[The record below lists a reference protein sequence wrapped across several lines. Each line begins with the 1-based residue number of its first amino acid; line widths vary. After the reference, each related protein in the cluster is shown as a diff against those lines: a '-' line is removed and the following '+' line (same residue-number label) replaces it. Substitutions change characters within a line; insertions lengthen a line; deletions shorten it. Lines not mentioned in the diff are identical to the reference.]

1 MDYESLIG
9 SVSHNDSTIKQ
20 LNNQRFNNMKHLG
33 IIIATI
39 ALVAI
44 GLLAFASP
52 SKTPDNPQT
61 PKNNY
66 ETMWKKV
73 KENLEKDLPE
83 SAEKELDAIEK
94 QATKDKNQI
103 QLLKTYLYRQ
113 NIFQRTIEEDPD
125 QHFIQYIETKVGQL
139 DEVCDALLHEEI
151 AAAYANYL
159 SGNEWRISEN
169 LPIDGA
175 DLSKVE
181 MKYWDKESFKTRI
194 NQHYAEAL
202 KPVEALKKAKTED
215 FMVLYENTNNNKE
228 YIEYE
233 ATLFEFMFHRVAKH
247 YQEEADANDAEGD
260 TEKWWLPAKDFVK
273 VDLGDFDNPLIKC
286 LKIYQELITYN
297 LKNENEDVLI
307 YNDFKRLEFVNN
319 TLGILLHYTQYQ
331 AAMEDLKA
339 QHKDNPLS
347 TEITFSIAQNMVG
360 QLENNSE
367 DSTYFD
373 NYKKAKAMC
382 EEAIAKFPKSKGA
395 KNCENLIKRIEEPQI
410 DITLNKVQLPNEA
423 IPAVLEYKNTTAPY
437 YRIVKVSEKE
447 LSKLNNMQKE
457 DLLKELD
464 KKLPVAEQELTL
476 AAETDYRSHSTLIAL
491 PALEEGIYYLTATT
505 KQGIKSENKTLVLNF
520 QVSNLGYIADQKD
533 EKMTVVTVDRKT
545 GKTVEG
551 VTVEL
556 FRREWDYKARE
567 HKTIILTTLKSD
579 KNGRVVLDGKVGTYN
594 SFGINLRK
602 GDDNLLSGNQFRLD
616 ERYRNNNEIYETKLF
631 TDRAIYRPGQTVY
644 FQGITTRRQG
654 EDLSLVNNYSE
665 KVSFR
670 DANWQEITSA
680 NFTTDE
686 YGSFSGSFVI
696 PTDRL
701 NGVFHLNANRGSV
714 TIRVEEYKRPT
725 FEVNFERP
733 KEQYKLN
740 QEVTVRGD
748 VKAYAGFGLDDV
760 EYTYRVIR
768 KTSFPWRCWWWYPY
782 VEDEQITHGKA
793 RTDENGKFAVTF
805 NLKPSKTIA
814 PEKQPMFTYEIE
826 VTATSKQGETHADTY
841 SIRAGYNEI
850 AISTDLPRT
859 IEKSDIGKYQITV
872 SNLSWQP
879 AKSRISRKIYRYKDA
894 AKINYFEANHFFKS
908 YDFDRDVQAIDRQ
921 ILTDEELAR
930 LFPAWSFYD
939 KQSKTLVDEAEIMVD
954 DKAKFYE
961 GKALEPGKYVVELTS
976 LDDPLAKISEQF
988 TVFENDSK
996 KLPFTTMEWA
1006 HQDKSTAKPGE
1017 EIQLSIGTSAK
1028 DVDVWVQLLHGD
1040 EIRMDKKINVSN
1052 GVQTLSYK
1060 VTEGDRGGLC
1070 WRYAFVKENS
1080 YNTDRLSVSVP
1091 FDNYDLN
1098 VKLATMRDKLSPGA
1112 EETWEVTVRDYKDK
1126 PLEAGLLA
1134 GMYDASLDE
1143 FERNHWWFSM
1153 SPSGVSG
1160 RSFGTDGHGFT
1171 SSNTGL
1177 EYFYFAELFNFSLP
1191 SDAPFFDFGYGFG
1204 ARRYRKGGRVLY
1216 DYVEESVPMMAGAVL
1231 EKSSN
1236 SVDYEIPL
1244 VAQNA
1249 ADEESIEIFRRVVFD
1264 ESDDNREASK
1274 EPTEP
1279 TLRENFNETAF
1290 FFPQLR
1296 TNADGSATFSFTMP
1310 DALTRWRLMLL
1321 AYTKDRKTG
1330 SKDYTFTSSKPVM
1343 IMADMPRYMYDN
1355 DELWFVANV
1364 INTGDEPVT
1373 PKAKLEIFDAATM
1386 QPVNLIVNAGP
1397 STGSGASTTQMETI
1411 QPGRSKEVR
1420 WKVKGQ
1426 YDLELL
1432 AFRFTAY
1439 AGEFSDAEQHL
1450 LPVLSSE
1457 IFMTQTLPITVKAET
1472 EQVFDF
1478 EAIANPDSH
1487 ERDYSLTLNFSTN
1500 PVWYAVQALPY
1511 LANVS
1516 TDRAETA
1523 FYVFYANTLSS
1534 YIADNIPNLLAYIKK
1549 WQIETPDALLS
1560 QLEKDQDLK
1569 AIMLQETP
1577 WVLEAK
1583 SETEQRSRIANLFE
1597 INTLRG
1603 QQTRA
1608 LQLISQK
1615 QKYNGGWPWMDGMP
1629 ESPYITTYILTGF
1642 GKLQKMGAWSSLSQ
1656 ADQNTAQS
1664 ICDKAVRFLE
1674 YEVAETY
1681 RNMKRYSK
1689 GKDWPIGSTTLAELY
1704 ALSFFKEQNSDKDFA
1719 TAKKYYLG
1727 SLDKE
1732 WTSFNYNQRSKAAVL
1747 LYRTGNEKTAKLMI
1761 QSFKE
1766 TAQKN
1771 EQIGMYWPKKY
1782 FSFESHIATHANI
1795 MAAFAE
1801 IDQNQE
1807 MIDELRVW
1815 LLTQKQTNKW
1825 ENSASTADAIYAL
1838 LMRGSDWFE
1847 EGKEVTLRFGNTPIS
1862 TEGGV
1867 AGTGFIQRRWNANE
1881 VTSEMRQLTVNNPTN
1896 HLVWGGLFRQYF
1908 VPIDEVKSDES
1919 GFTIKRELFVEKI
1932 DDKGKKLVPVGTA
1945 LRQAQGPAGAADV
1958 EPVETPLKVGDKLTV
1973 KITFTNQQDM
1983 SFVFVKDLRAAGFE
1997 PIEQISR
2004 YEYND
2009 RMSYYQSNTDTDMEF
2024 FIEFLH
2030 KGTHQL
2036 EYSMFV
2042 TKEGYLNNGYALIQC
2057 QYAPEFSA
2065 YSDGMKVKVGE

>member
-1 MDYESLIG
+1 
-9 SVSHNDSTIKQ
+9 
-20 LNNQRFNNMKHLG
+20 MKRTT
-33 IIIATI
+33 IIIATV

-44 GLLAFASP
+44 GLLAFATP
-52 SKTPDNPQT
+52 DKAPDNPKT

-73 KENLEKDLPE
+73 KENLEKNLPE
-83 SAEKELDAIEK
+83 SAEKELVAIEQ
-94 QATKDKNQI
+94 QASKDNNPT
-103 QLLKTYLYRQ
+103 QLLKTWLYRQ
-113 NIFQRTIEEDPD
+113 NIMRFTVEEDP
-125 QHFIQYIETKVGQL
+125 QQAFIQYIEEKVGQF
-139 DEVCDALLHEEI
+139 DEVHNALLHEEI
-151 AAAYANYL
+151 AKAYADYL
-159 SGNEWRISEN
+159 SDNEWRIREN
-169 LPIDGA
+169 LPIDG
-175 DLSKVE
+175 DISKVE

-194 NQHYAEAL
+194 NQHYDEAL

-215 FMVLYENTNNNKE
+215 FMVLYENKNNNE
-228 YIEYE
+228 DYINYE
-233 ATLFEFMFHRVAKH
+233 ASLFEFMFHRVAKY
-247 YQEEADANDAEGD
+247 YQEQANADDAEGD

-273 VDLGDFDNPLIKC
+273 ADLGDFDNPLVKC
-286 LKIYQELITYN
+286 LKIYQELIAYN
-297 LKNENEDVLI
+297 LKEKNEDVLI
-307 YNDFKRLEFVNN
+307 YNDFKRFEFVNN

-331 AAMEDLKA
+331 AAMENLKM

-347 TEITFSIAQNMVG
+347 AEITALMAQNLMN
-360 QLENNSE
+360 QYENNEE

-373 NYKKAKAMC
+373 NNKKAKTMC

-395 KNCENLIKRIEEPQI
+395 KNCENLVKRIKEPQI
-410 DITLNKVQLPNEA
+410 DLTLNKVQLPNEA

-457 DLLKELD
+457 DLLKELE
-464 KKLPVAEQELTL
+464 KKLPVTEQELIL
-476 AAETDYRSHSTLIAL
+476 ATETDYRNHSTLVAL

-505 KQGIKSENKTLVLNF
+505 KQGIKSEDKTLVLNF
-520 QVSNLGYIADQKD
+520 QVSNLGYIVDQKD

-567 HKTIILTTLKSD
+567 HKTIILSTFKSD
-579 KNGRVVLDGKVGTYN
+579 KNGRVVLDGKVGGNN

-602 GDDNLLSGNQFRLD
+602 DNDNLLSENYFRLN
-616 ERYRNNNEIYETKLF
+616 ERYKNNNEVYETKLF

-680 NFTTDE
+680 NFSTDE

-725 FEVNFERP
+725 FEVTFEQP

-760 EYTYRVIR
+760 EYTYRVVR
-768 KTSFPWRCWWWYPY
+768 KTSFPWRCWWWWYP
-782 VEDEQITHGKA
+782 VVDDEQITHGKA

-879 AKSRISRKIYRYKDA
+879 AKSRISRKIYRYDDK
-894 AKINYFEANHFFKS
+894 AKVNYFEAMQHS
-908 YDFDRDVQAIDRQ
+908 ETLDRQ
-921 ILTDEELAR
+921 LHSDEQLNK
-930 LFPAWSFYD
+930 LFPEYSFYD
-939 KQSKTLVDEAEIMVD
+939 KRTKTLVDEAEIMVN
-954 DKAKFYE
+954 DKAKFLE
-961 GKALEPGKYVVELTS
+961 GKTLEPGEYVVELKS
-976 LDDPLAKISEQF
+976 LDDPLAVTTEEF
-988 TVFENDSK
+988 TLYENEAK
-996 KLPFTTMEWA
+996 KMPYTAMVWSDV
-1006 HQDKSTAKPGE
+1006 DKSTAHPGD
-1017 EIQLSIGTSAK
+1017 EIKFSIGSSAK
-1028 DVDVWVQLLHGD
+1028 DVDIWVQLLHGD
-1040 EIRMDKKINVSN
+1040 EIRMDKKITVSN
-1052 GVQTLSYK
+1052 AAQNFTYK
-1060 VTEGDRGGLC
+1060 VTEGDRGGLNF
-1070 WRYAFVKENS
+1070 RYVLVKENAFRTMD
-1080 YNTDRLSVSVP
+1080 NHISVP
-1091 FDNYDLN
+1091 FDNYDLD
-1098 VKLATMRDKLSPGA
+1098 VKLATVRDKLNPGA
-1112 EETWEVTVRDYKDK
+1112 EETWEVTVSDYKNK
-1126 PLEAGLLA
+1126 PLEAALLA

-1143 FERNHWWFSM
+1143 FARNYWSFSM
-1153 SPSGVSG
+1153 SPWGT
-1160 RSFGTDGHGFT
+1160 RSFRFSTCAHDFT
-1171 SSNTGL
+1171 SSNTGID
-1177 EYFYFAELFNFSLP
+1177 YFTFIELFNFSLP

-1204 ARRYRKGGRVLY
+1204 ARRSKGGKIIGSSHRILY
-1216 DYVEESVPMMAGAVL
+1216 DEMVL

-1249 ADEESIEIFRRVVFD
+1249 ADEEMAEIMLREVFD
-1264 ESDDNREASK
+1264 ESEDGKETSK
-1274 EPTEP
+1274 EPSEP

-1310 DALTRWRLMLL
+1310 DALTRWRLMLM

-1373 PKAKLEIFDAATM
+1373 PKAKLEIFDAGTM
-1386 QPVNLIVNAGP
+1386 QPVNLIVSNATIP
-1397 STGSGASTTQMETI
+1397 METI

-1426 YDLELL
+1426 YDLSLL

-1439 AGEFSDAEQHL
+1439 AGQFSDAEQHL

-1472 EQVFDF
+1472 EKTFDF

-1516 TDRAETA
+1516 TNRAETA

-1534 YIADNIPNLLAYIKK
+1534 YIADHIPNLLNYIKK

-1583 SETEQRSRIANLFE
+1583 SETEQRSRIATLFE
-1597 INTLRG
+1597 VNTLRN
-1603 QQTRA
+1603 QQTNA
-1608 LQLISQK
+1608 LKLIAQK

-1629 ESPYITTYILTGF
+1629 ESPYISTYILSGF

-1664 ICDKAVRFLE
+1664 ICDKAVRYLE

-1681 RNMKRYSK
+1681 RKMKRYSK
-1689 GKDWPIGSTTLAELY
+1689 GKDWPIGSSTLNELY

-1732 WTSFNYNQRSKAAVL
+1732 WTSFNFNDRSKGALV
-1747 LYRTGNEKTAKLMI
+1747 LYRNGNEKTAKLMI

-1766 TAQKN
+1766 CAQKN

-1838 LMRGSDWFE
+1838 LMRGSNWFE

-1881 VTSEMRQLTVNNPTN
+1881 VTQEMRQLTVNNPTN

-1919 GFTIKRELFVEKI
+1919 GFTIKRELFVETVT
-1932 DDKGKKLVPVGTA
+1932 DKGKVLVPAEKRT
-1945 LRQAQGPAGAADV
+1945 
-1958 EPVETPLKVGDKLTV
+1958 LKVGDKLTV
-1973 KITFTNQQDM
+1973 KITFTSQQDM

-2009 RMSYYQSNTDTDMEF
+2009 RMSYYQSNTDTDMQF
-2024 FIEFLH
+2024 FIEHLP

-2042 TKEGYLNNGYALIQC
+2042 TKEGHLNNGYALIQC

-2065 YSDGMKVKVGE
+2065 YSDGMRVKVGK

>member
-1 MDYESLIG
+1 
-9 SVSHNDSTIKQ
+9 
-20 LNNQRFNNMKHLG
+20 MKRSG
-33 IIIATI
+33 IIIATV

-44 GLLAFASP
+44 GLLAFATP
-52 SKTPDNPQT
+52 NNNPDNPKT

-73 KENLEKDLPE
+73 KENLEKNLPE
-83 SAEKELDAIEK
+83 SAEKELVAIEE
-94 QATKDKNQI
+94 QASKDKNPT
-103 QLLKTYLYRQ
+103 QLLKTWLYRQ
-113 NIFQRTIEEDPD
+113 NIMQFTVEEDPD
-125 QHFIQYIETKVGQL
+125 QTFIQYIEEKVGQL
-139 DEVCDALLHEEI
+139 DVVHDALLHEEI
-151 AAAYANYL
+151 AKAYAAYLDN
-159 SGNEWRISEN
+159 NEWRISEN
-169 LPIDGA
+169 LPIDG
-175 DLSKVE
+175 DISKVE

-194 NQHYAEAL
+194 NQYYAEAL

-215 FMVLYENTNNNKE
+215 FMALYENKNNNE
-228 YIEYE
+228 QYIEYE
-233 ATLFEFMFHRVAKH
+233 ASLFEFMFHRVANY
-247 YQEEADANDAEGD
+247 YQDEANADDVEGETDA
-260 TEKWWLPAKDFVK
+260 WWLPAKDFVK
-273 VDLGDFDNPLIKC
+273 TNLGITDNPLIKC
-286 LKIYQELITYN
+286 LKIYQDLIAYN
-297 LKNENEDVLI
+297 LKNSNEDVLI
-307 YNDFKRLEFVNN
+307 YNDFKRFGFVNF
-319 TLGILLHYTQYQ
+319 ILKNDEQYQ

-347 TEITFSIAQNMVG
+347 AEITALIARNLMN
-360 QLENNSE
+360 QLENNVE

-382 EEAIAKFPKSKGA
+382 EEAITKFPKSQGA
-395 KNCENLIKRIEEPQI
+395 KNCENLVKRIEEPQI
-410 DITLNKVQLPNEA
+410 DLTLNKVQLPNEA

-437 YRIVKVSEKE
+437 YRIVKVNEKE

-457 DLLKELD
+457 DLLKELN
-464 KKLPVAEQELTL
+464 KKMPVAEQELILPT
-476 AAETDYRSHSTLIAL
+476 ETDYRSHSTLIAL
-491 PALEEGIYYLTATT
+491 PALEEGIYYLTTTT
-505 KQGIKSENKTLVLNF
+505 KQGIKSEDKTLVLNF
-520 QVSNLGYIADQKD
+520 QVSNLGYIVDQKD
-533 EKMTVVTVDRKT
+533 EKMTVVTVDRKS

-567 HKTIILTTLKSD
+567 HKTIILSTFKSD
-579 KNGRVVLDGKVGTYN
+579 KNGRIVLDGKVGTYN

-602 GDDNLLSGNQFRLD
+602 GDDILLS
-616 ERYRNNNEIYETKLF
+616 ERYFHLNERYKDNSEIYETKLF

-644 FQGITTRRQG
+644 FQGIVTRKQG
-654 EDLSLVNNYSE
+654 EDVSLASNFSE

-670 DANWQEITSA
+670 DANWQEISSA
-680 NFTTDE
+680 NFSTDE

-701 NGVFHLNANRGSV
+701 NGVFHLNANRGST

-725 FEVNFERP
+725 FEVTFEQP
-733 KEQYKLN
+733 KEQYKLS
-740 QEVTVRGD
+740 QEVTVHGD

-760 EYTYRVIR
+760 EYTYRVVR
-768 KTSFPWRCWWWYPY
+768 KTSFPWRCWWWWYP
-782 VEDEQITHGKA
+782 VVDDEQITHGKA
-793 RTDENGKFAVTF
+793 RTDENGKFAITF

-859 IEKSDIGKYQITV
+859 IEKSDLGKYQITV

-879 AKSRISRKIYRYKDA
+879 AKSRISRKIYRYDDK
-894 AKINYFEANHFFKS
+894 AKINYFEAMQHLE
-908 YDFDRDVQAIDRQ
+908 VLDRQ
-921 ILTDEELAR
+921 LHSDEQLSK
-930 LFPAWSFYD
+930 LFPEYSFYD
-939 KQSKTLVDEAEIMVD
+939 KRNKTLVDEAIIMVD
-954 DKAKFYE
+954 DKAKLLE
-961 GKALEPGKYVVELTS
+961 SKTLEPGEYVVEMKS
-976 LDDPLAKISEQF
+976 LDDPLAVTTEEF
-988 TVFENDSK
+988 TLYENEAK
-996 KLPFTTMEWA
+996 KMPYTSMVWSDV
-1006 HQDKSTAKPGE
+1006 DKSTAHPSD
-1017 EIQLSIGTSAK
+1017 EIKFSIGSSAK
-1028 DVDVWVQLLHGD
+1028 DVDIWVQLLHGD
-1040 EIRMDKKINVSN
+1040 EIRFDKKITVSN
-1052 GVQTLSYK
+1052 AVQTFTYK
-1060 VTEGDRGGLC
+1060 VTEGDRGSLNF
-1070 WRYAFVKENS
+1070 RYVLVKENAFR
-1080 YNTDRLSVSVP
+1080 TWDDHISVP
-1091 FDNYDLN
+1091 FDNYDLD
-1098 VKLATMRDKLSPGA
+1098 VKLATVRDKLSPGA
-1112 EETWEVTVRDYKDK
+1112 EETWEVTVSDYKKK
-1126 PLEAGLLA
+1126 PLEAALLA

-1143 FERNHWWFSM
+1143 FTRNYWSFSM
-1153 SPSGVSG
+1153 SPWGP
-1160 RSFGTDGHGFT
+1160 RSFRFSTCAHDFT
-1171 SSNTGL
+1171 SSNTSL

-1204 ARRYRKGGRVLY
+1204 GRRYRKSGRVLY
-1216 DYVEESVPMMAGAVL
+1216 DYVEESAPMMTGAVL

-1236 SVDYEIPL
+1236 AVDYEIPL

-1249 ADEESIEIFRRVVFD
+1249 ADEEMVEIKKQEGSYPY
-1264 ESDDNREASK
+1264 ESGGQNEK
-1274 EPTEP
+1274 TEEPVEP

-1310 DALTRWRLMLL
+1310 DALTRWRLMLM

-1364 INTGDEPVT
+1364 INTGDEPVAPT
-1373 PKAKLEIFDAATM
+1373 AKLEIFDAGTM
-1386 QPVNLIVNAGP
+1386 QPINMIVSNATIP
-1397 STGSGASTTQMETI
+1397 METI

-1426 YDLELL
+1426 YDLSLL

-1439 AGEFSDAEQHL
+1439 AGQFSDAEQHL

-1472 EQVFDF
+1472 EKTFDF

-1534 YIADNIPNLLAYIKK
+1534 YIADHIPNLLNYIKK

-1583 SETEQRSRIANLFE
+1583 SETEQRSRIATLFE
-1597 INTLRG
+1597 VNTLRN
-1603 QQTRA
+1603 QQTNA
-1608 LQLISQK
+1608 LKLIAQK

-1629 ESPYITTYILTGF
+1629 ESPYISTYILSGF

-1664 ICDKAVRFLE
+1664 ICDKAVRYLE

-1681 RNMKRYSK
+1681 RYMKAHSK
-1689 GKDWPIGSTTLAELY
+1689 GKDWPIGSSTLNELY
-1704 ALSFFKEQNSDKDFA
+1704 ALSFFKERNSDKDFA

-1732 WTSFNYNQRSKAAVL
+1732 WTSFDFNQRSKGALV
-1747 LYRTGNEKTAKLMI
+1747 LYRNGNEKTAKLMI

-1801 IDQNQE
+1801 IDQDQE

-1838 LMRGSDWFE
+1838 LMRGSDWFV

-1881 VTSEMRQLTVNNPTN
+1881 VTEDMRQLTVNNPTN

-1919 GFTIKRELFVEKI
+1919 GFTIKRELFVETVT
-1932 DDKGKKLVPVGTA
+1932 DKGKKLVPVEK
-1945 LRQAQGPAGAADV
+1945 QA
-1958 EPVETPLKVGDKLTV
+1958 LKVGDKLTV
-1973 KITFTNQQDM
+1973 KITFTSQQDM

-2004 YEYND
+2004 HEYND

-2024 FIEFLH
+2024 FIEFLP

-2065 YSDGMKVKVGE
+2065 YSDGMRVRVGE

>member
-1 MDYESLIG
+1 
-9 SVSHNDSTIKQ
+9 
-20 LNNQRFNNMKHLG
+20 MKRTG

-39 ALVAI
+39 ILVAV
-44 GLLAFASP
+44 GVLAFAMP
-52 SKTPDNPQT
+52 NRNPVNPNTPDNPKT
-61 PKNNY
+61 PKNDY

-83 SAEKELDAIEK
+83 SAEKELNAIEEK
-94 QATKDKNQI
+94 ASKDKNQT
-103 QLLKTYLYRQ
+103 QMLKTWLYRQ
-113 NIFQRTIEEDPD
+113 NIMQFTVEEDP
-125 QHFIQYIETKVGQL
+125 QQAFIQYAETKVGQL
-139 DEVCDALLHEEI
+139 DEVHDALLHEEI
-151 AAAYANYL
+151 AKAYANYL
-159 SGNEWRISEN
+159 ESNEWRINEN
-169 LPIDGA
+169 LPIDG

-181 MKYWDKESFKTRI
+181 MKYWDKESFRTCI
-194 NQHYAEAL
+194 NQHYDEAL

-215 FMVLYENTNNNKE
+215 FMVLYENKHNNEE

-233 ATLFEFMFHRVAKH
+233 ASLFEFMFHRVANY
-247 YQEEADANDAEGD
+247 YQEQADADDVEGETDA
-260 TEKWWLPAKDFVK
+260 WWLSAKDFVK
-273 VDLGDFDNPLIKC
+273 VDLGESDNPLTKC
-286 LKIYQELITYN
+286 LKIYQDLIAYN
-297 LKNENEDVLI
+297 LKNKNEDVLI
-307 YNDFKRLEFVNN
+307 YNDFKRFGFVN
-319 TLGILLHYTQYQ
+319 GILQKDAQYQ

-339 QHKDNPLS
+339 QHRDNPLS
-347 TEITFSIAQNMVG
+347 AEITSLIARNMMN
-360 QLENNSE
+360 QYENNSS

-382 EEAIAKFPKSKGA
+382 EEAIAKFPKSTGA
-395 KNCENLIKRIEEPQI
+395 KNCQNLIKRIEEPQI
-410 DITLNKVQLPNEA
+410 DLSLNQVQLPKEA
-423 IPAVLEYKNTTAPY
+423 IPAVLEYRNTTAPY

-447 LSKLNNMQKE
+447 LKKLKDMRKE
-457 DLLKELD
+457 DLLKELN
-464 KKLPVAEQELTL
+464 KMSAVAEHEFSLP
-476 AAETDYRSHSTLIAL
+476 AETDYRQHSTLIAL
-491 PALEEGIYYLTATT
+491 PALERGIYFLIATT
-505 KQGIKSENKTLVLNF
+505 ERGIKSEEKTLLLSF
-520 QVSNLGYIADQKD
+520 QVSNLGFITDTKD
-533 EKMTVVTVDRKT
+533 DKMTVVTVDRKT

-551 VTVEL
+551 VTVEVY
-556 FRREWDYKARE
+556 RREWDYKARE
-567 HKTIILTTLKSD
+567 YKTTILATPKTD
-579 KNGRVVLDGKVGTYN
+579 RNGRAEVSNTGDN
-594 SFGINLRK
+594 SFNINLRK
-602 GDDNLLSGNQFRLD
+602 GDDNLLSNNYFRLY
-616 ERYRNNNEIYETKLF
+616 ERYKNNSETYRTQLF

-644 FQGITTRRQG
+644 FQGIVTRRQG
-654 EDLSLVNNYSE
+654 EDLSLVHGYLE

-670 DANWQEITSA
+670 DANWQEISSA
-680 NFTTDE
+680 DFKTDE

-701 NGVFHLNANRGSV
+701 NGVFHLNAKQGNT

-725 FEVNFERP
+725 FEVTFERP

-760 EYTYRVIR
+760 EYSYRVIR
-768 KTSFPWRCWWWYPY
+768 KTSFPWRCWWWWYPT
-782 VEDEQITHGKA
+782 VEDEQITYGKA

-805 NLKPSKTIA
+805 NLKPSLTIA
-814 PEKQPMFTYEIE
+814 PEKQPVFTYEIE

-850 AISTDLPRT
+850 AISTDVPSEV
-859 IEKSDIGKYQITV
+859 EKSDIGKYQISV

-879 AKSRISRKIYRYKDA
+879 AKSRILRKIYRYENA
-894 AKINYFEANHFFKS
+894 AKINYFEAIGHKEKL
-908 YDFDRDVQAIDRQ
+908 DRQ
-921 ILTDEELAR
+921 LLSDEEMER
-930 LFPAWSFYD
+930 LFPEYSFYD
-939 KQSKTLVDEAEIMVD
+939 KSQVPEPAVPENSRRVEGPARLVDESEIMVD

-961 GKALEPGKYVVELTS
+961 SKALEPGKYVVELTS
-976 LDDPLAKISEQF
+976 LDDPLAKVSQQF
-988 TVFENDSK
+988 TVFENGSK

-1006 HQDKSTAKPGE
+1006 HQDKSTAHPGD
-1017 EIQLSIGTSAK
+1017 EIQLSLGSSAK
-1028 DVDVWVQLLHGD
+1028 DVDIWVQLLHGD
-1040 EIRMDKKINVSN
+1040 EVRMDKKITVSN
-1052 GVQTLSYK
+1052 NVQTLSYK
-1060 VTEGDRGGLC
+1060 VIENDRGGLS

-1080 YNTDRLSVSVP
+1080 FNTDHLGVSVP
-1091 FDNYDLN
+1091 FDNYDLD
-1098 VKLATMRDKLSPGA
+1098 VKLATVRDKLSPGA
-1112 EETWEVTVRDYKDK
+1112 EETWEVTVSDYKKK
-1126 PLEAGLLA
+1126 PLEAALLA

-1143 FERNHWWFSM
+1143 FARNSWWFNM
-1153 SPSGVSG
+1153 SPSGVSANG
-1160 RSFGTDGHGFT
+1160 FGTDGHGFT

-1191 SDAPFFDFGYGFG
+1191 SDAPFFDFGYGYHG
-1204 ARRYRKGGRVLY
+1204 RRYSKGGRVLY
-1216 DYVEESVPMMAGAVL
+1216 DEMAMEEAAMPRMSGAVL
-1231 EKSSN
+1231 QKN
-1236 SVDYEIPL
+1236 SVAAND
-1244 VAQNA
+1244 
-1249 ADEESIEIFRRVVFD
+1249 ADESAEAEEMVEIAKQEAPIETGGAES
-1264 ESDDNREASK
+1264 SK
-1274 EPTEP
+1274 EPAEP

-1296 TNADGSATFSFTMP
+1296 TNNDGSATFSFTMP
-1310 DALTRWRLMLL
+1310 DALTRWRLMLM

-1330 SKDYTFTSSKPVM
+1330 SKEYTFTSSKPVM

-1373 PKAKLEIFDAATM
+1373 PKAKLEIFDAASM
-1386 QPVNLIVNAGP
+1386 QPVNIIVTNGP
-1397 STGSGASTTQMETI
+1397 STGSGTYTIPMETI
-1411 QPGRSKEVR
+1411 LPGRSKEVR
-1420 WKVKGQ
+1420 WKVKAK

-1439 AGEFSDAEQHL
+1439 AGQFSDAEQHL

-1472 EQVFDF
+1472 EQTFDF

-1511 LANVS
+1511 LANIS

-1534 YIADNIPNLLAYIKK
+1534 YIADHIPNLLNYIKK

-1583 SETEQRSRIANLFE
+1583 SETEQRSRIATLFE
-1597 INTLRG
+1597 VNTMRG

-1608 LQLISQK
+1608 LNLISQK
-1615 QKYNGGWPWMDGMP
+1615 QKYNGGWSWMDGMP
-1629 ESPYITTYILTGF
+1629 ESAYITTYILSGF
-1642 GKLQKMGAWSSLSQ
+1642 GKLQKMGAWSSLSK

-1664 ICDKAVRFLE
+1664 ICEKAVRFIE
-1674 YEVAETY
+1674 YDVAETY
-1681 RNMKRYSK
+1681 RYMKKYSK
-1689 GKDWPIGSTTLAELY
+1689 GKDWPIGASTLNELY

-1719 TAKKYYLG
+1719 KAKDYYLK
-1727 SLDKE
+1727 SLAKD
-1732 WTSFNYNQRSKAAVL
+1732 WTSFNFNERSKGASV
-1747 LYRTGNEKTAKLMI
+1747 LYRNGNEKTAKLMI

-1766 TAQKN
+1766 CAQKN

-1807 MIDELRVW
+1807 MIDQLRVW

-1825 ENSASTADAIYAL
+1825 ENSASTTDAIYAL
-1838 LMRGSDWFE
+1838 LMRGSDWFA

-1881 VTSEMRQLTVNNPTN
+1881 VTQDMRQLTVNNPTP

-1919 GFTIKRELFVEKI
+1919 GFTIKRELFVETVT
-1932 DDKGKKLVPVGTA
+1932 DKGKKLVPVEK
-1945 LRQAQGPAGAADV
+1945 QA
-1958 EPVETPLKVGDKLTV
+1958 LKVGDKLTV
-1973 KITFTNQQDM
+1973 KITFTSQQDM

-1997 PIEQISR
+1997 PIEQVSH

-2024 FIEFLH
+2024 FIEKLP

-2065 YSDGMKVKVGE
+2065 YSDGMRVKVGE

>member
-1 MDYESLIG
+1 
-9 SVSHNDSTIKQ
+9 
-20 LNNQRFNNMKHLG
+20 MKRTT
-33 IIIATI
+33 IIIATV

-44 GLLAFASP
+44 GLLAFATP
-52 SKTPDNPQT
+52 DKTPDNPKT

-73 KENLEKDLPE
+73 KENLEKNLPE
-83 SAEKELDAIEK
+83 SAEKELVAIEQ
-94 QATKDKNQI
+94 QASKDNNPT
-103 QLLKTYLYRQ
+103 QLLKTWLYRQ
-113 NIFQRTIEEDPD
+113 NIMRFTVEEDP
-125 QHFIQYIETKVGQL
+125 QQAFIQYIEEKVGQF
-139 DEVCDALLHEEI
+139 DEVHNALLHEEI
-151 AAAYANYL
+151 AKAYADYL
-159 SGNEWRISEN
+159 SDNEWRIREN
-169 LPIDGA
+169 LPIDG
-175 DLSKVE
+175 DISKVE

-194 NQHYAEAL
+194 NQHYDEAL

-215 FMVLYENTNNNKE
+215 FMVLYENKNNNE
-228 YIEYE
+228 DYINYE
-233 ATLFEFMFHRVAKH
+233 ASLFEFMFHRVAKY
-247 YQEEADANDAEGD
+247 YQEQANADDAEGD

-273 VDLGDFDNPLIKC
+273 ADLGDFDNPLVKC
-286 LKIYQELITYN
+286 LKIYQELIAYN
-297 LKNENEDVLI
+297 LKEKNEDVLI
-307 YNDFKRLEFVNN
+307 YNDFKRFEFVNN

-331 AAMEDLKA
+331 AAMENLKM

-347 TEITFSIAQNMVG
+347 AEITALMAQNLMN
-360 QLENNSE
+360 QYENNEE

-373 NYKKAKAMC
+373 NNKKAKTMC

-395 KNCENLIKRIEEPQI
+395 KNCENLVKRIKEPQI
-410 DITLNKVQLPNEA
+410 DLTLNKVQLPNEA

-457 DLLKELD
+457 DLLKELE
-464 KKLPVAEQELTL
+464 KKLPVTEQELIL
-476 AAETDYRSHSTLIAL
+476 ATETDYRNHSTLVAL

-505 KQGIKSENKTLVLNF
+505 KQGIKSEDKTLVLNF
-520 QVSNLGYIADQKD
+520 QVSNLGYIVDQKD

-567 HKTIILTTLKSD
+567 HKTIILSTFKSD
-579 KNGRVVLDGKVGTYN
+579 KNGRAVLDGKVGSNN

-602 GDDNLLSGNQFRLD
+602 EDDNLLSERHFRLN
-616 ERYRNNNEIYETKLF
+616 EQYKNNNEVYETKLF

-680 NFTTDE
+680 NFSTDE

-725 FEVNFERP
+725 FEVTFEQP

-760 EYTYRVIR
+760 EYTYRVVR
-768 KTSFPWRCWWWYPY
+768 KTSFPWRCWWWWYP
-782 VEDEQITHGKA
+782 VVDDEQITHGKA

-879 AKSRISRKIYRYKDA
+879 AKSRISRKIYRYDDK
-894 AKINYFEANHFFKS
+894 AKVNYFEAMQHS
-908 YDFDRDVQAIDRQ
+908 ETLDRQ
-921 ILTDEELAR
+921 LHSDEQLNK
-930 LFPAWSFYD
+930 LFPEYSFYD
-939 KQSKTLVDEAEIMVD
+939 KRTKTLVDEAEIMVN
-954 DKAKFYE
+954 DKAKFLE
-961 GKALEPGKYVVELTS
+961 GKTLEPGEYVVELKS
-976 LDDPLAKISEQF
+976 LDDPLAVTTEEF
-988 TVFENDSK
+988 TLYENEAK
-996 KLPFTTMEWA
+996 KMPYTAMVWSDV
-1006 HQDKSTAKPGE
+1006 DKSTAHPGD
-1017 EIQLSIGTSAK
+1017 EIKFSIGSSAK
-1028 DVDVWVQLLHGD
+1028 DVDIWVQLLHGD
-1040 EIRMDKKINVSN
+1040 EIRMDKKITVSN
-1052 GVQTLSYK
+1052 AAQNFTYK
-1060 VTEGDRGGLC
+1060 VTEGDRGGLNF
-1070 WRYAFVKENS
+1070 RYVLVKENAFRTMD
-1080 YNTDRLSVSVP
+1080 NHISVP
-1091 FDNYDLN
+1091 FDNYDLD
-1098 VKLATMRDKLSPGA
+1098 VKLATVRDKLNPGA
-1112 EETWEVTVRDYKDK
+1112 EETWEVTVSDYKNK
-1126 PLEAGLLA
+1126 PLEAALLA

-1143 FERNHWWFSM
+1143 FARNYWSFSM
-1153 SPSGVSG
+1153 SPWGT
-1160 RSFGTDGHGFT
+1160 RSFRFSTCAHDFT
-1171 SSNTGL
+1171 SSNTGID
-1177 EYFYFAELFNFSLP
+1177 YFTFIELFNFSLP

-1204 ARRYRKGGRVLY
+1204 ARRSKGGKIIGSSHRILY
-1216 DYVEESVPMMAGAVL
+1216 DEMVL

-1249 ADEESIEIFRRVVFD
+1249 ADEEMAEIMLREVFD
-1264 ESDDNREASK
+1264 ESEDDKETSK
-1274 EPTEP
+1274 EPAEP
-1279 TLRENFNETAF
+1279 TLRENFNESAF

-1310 DALTRWRLMLL
+1310 DALTRWRLMLM

-1373 PKAKLEIFDAATM
+1373 PKAKLEIFDAGTM
-1386 QPVNLIVNAGP
+1386 QPVNLIVSNATIP
-1397 STGSGASTTQMETI
+1397 METI

-1426 YDLELL
+1426 YDLSLL

-1439 AGEFSDAEQHL
+1439 AGQFSDAEQHL

-1472 EQVFDF
+1472 EKTFDF

-1516 TDRAETA
+1516 TNRAETA

-1534 YIADNIPNLLAYIKK
+1534 YIADHIPNLLNYIKK

-1583 SETEQRSRIANLFE
+1583 SETEQRSRIATLFE
-1597 INTLRG
+1597 VNTLRN
-1603 QQTRA
+1603 QQTNA
-1608 LQLISQK
+1608 LKLIAQK

-1629 ESPYITTYILTGF
+1629 ESPYISTYILSGF

-1664 ICDKAVRFLE
+1664 ICDKAVRYLE

-1681 RNMKRYSK
+1681 RKMKRYSK
-1689 GKDWPIGSTTLAELY
+1689 GKDWPIGSSTLNELY

-1732 WTSFNYNQRSKAAVL
+1732 WTSFNFNDRSKGALV
-1747 LYRTGNEKTAKLMI
+1747 LYRNGNEKTAKLMI

-1766 TAQKN
+1766 CAQKN

-1838 LMRGSDWFE
+1838 LMRGSNWFE

-1881 VTSEMRQLTVNNPTN
+1881 VTQEMRQLTVNNPTN

-1919 GFTIKRELFVEKI
+1919 GFTIKRELFVETVT
-1932 DDKGKKLVPVGTA
+1932 DKGKVLVPAEKRT
-1945 LRQAQGPAGAADV
+1945 
-1958 EPVETPLKVGDKLTV
+1958 LKVGDKLTV
-1973 KITFTNQQDM
+1973 KITFTSQQDM

-2009 RMSYYQSNTDTDMEF
+2009 RMSYYQSNTDTDMQF
-2024 FIEFLH
+2024 FIEHLP

-2042 TKEGYLNNGYALIQC
+2042 TKEGHLNNGYALIQC

-2065 YSDGMKVKVGE
+2065 YSDGMRVKVGK

>member
-1 MDYESLIG
+1 
-9 SVSHNDSTIKQ
+9 
-20 LNNQRFNNMKHLG
+20 MKRTT
-33 IIIATI
+33 IIIATV

-44 GLLAFASP
+44 GLLAFATP
-52 SKTPDNPQT
+52 DKTPDNPKT

-73 KENLEKDLPE
+73 KENLEKNLPE
-83 SAEKELDAIEK
+83 SAEKELVAIEQ
-94 QATKDKNQI
+94 QASTDNNPT
-103 QLLKTYLYRQ
+103 QLRKTWLYRQ
-113 NIFQRTIEEDPD
+113 NIMRFTVEEDP
-125 QHFIQYIETKVGQL
+125 QQAFIQYIEEKVGQL
-139 DEVCDALLHEEI
+139 DEVHNALLHEEI
-151 AAAYANYL
+151 AKAYADYL
-159 SGNEWRISEN
+159 SDNEWRIREN
-169 LPIDGA
+169 LPIDG
-175 DLSKVE
+175 DISKVE

-194 NQHYAEAL
+194 NQHYDEAL

-215 FMVLYENTNNNKE
+215 FMALYENTNNNAN
-228 YIEYE
+228 YIGYE
-233 ATLFEFMFHRVAKH
+233 ASLFEFMFHRVAKY
-247 YQEEADANDAEGD
+247 YQEEANADQAEGD

-273 VDLGDFDNPLIKC
+273 ADLGDFDNPLVKC
-286 LKIYQELITYN
+286 LKIYQELIAYN
-297 LKNENEDVLI
+297 LKEKNEDVLI
-307 YNDFKRLEFVNN
+307 YNDLKRFEFVNN

-347 TEITFSIAQNMVG
+347 TEITALMAQNLMG
-360 QLENNSE
+360 QYENNVE

-410 DITLNKVQLPNEA
+410 DLTLNKVQLPNEA
-423 IPAVLEYKNTTAPY
+423 IPAMLEYKNTTAPY
-437 YRIVKVSEKE
+437 YRIVKISEKE

-457 DLLKELD
+457 DLLKELN
-464 KKLPVAEQELTL
+464 KKLPVAEQELVLT
-476 AAETDYRSHSTLIAL
+476 AETDYRSHSTLIAL
-491 PALEEGIYYLTATT
+491 PALQEGIYYLTATT
-505 KQGIKSENKTLVLNF
+505 KQGIKSEDKTLVLNF
-520 QVSNLGYIADQKD
+520 QVSNLGFITDQKD
-533 EKMTVVTVDRKT
+533 ERMTVVVVDRKT

-551 VTVEL
+551 VTVEAY
-556 FRREWDYKARE
+556 RRDWDYKSRE
-567 HKTIILTTLKSD
+567 YKTIIIGTPKSD
-579 KNGRVVLDGKVGTYN
+579 RTGKVEFANTGNN

-602 GDDNLLSGNQFRLD
+602 GDDNLLSNNYFRLI
-616 ERYRNNNEIYETKLF
+616 ERYKNDNEVYSTKLF

-654 EDLSLVNNYSE
+654 EDLSLAHNFSE
-665 KVSFR
+665 SVSFH
-670 DANWQEITSA
+670 DANWQEISSA
-680 NFTTDE
+680 KFTTDE
-686 YGSFSGSFVI
+686 YGAFSGSFVI

-701 NGVFHLNANRGSV
+701 NGVFHLNANRGST

-725 FEVNFERP
+725 FEVTFEKP

-740 QEVTVRGD
+740 QEVTVYGD

-760 EYTYRVIR
+760 EYSYRVIR
-768 KTSFPWRCWWWYPY
+768 KTSFPWRCWWWWYPT
-782 VEDEQITHGKA
+782 VEDEQITYGKA

-805 NLKPSKTIA
+805 NLKPSLTIA
-814 PEKQPMFTYEIE
+814 PEKQPVFTYEIE

-859 IEKSDIGKYQITV
+859 IEKSDLGKYQITV

-879 AKSRISRKIYRYKDA
+879 AKSRISRKIYRYDDL
-894 AKINYFEANHFFKS
+894 AKINYFGAMQHS
-908 YDFDRDVQAIDRQ
+908 GALDRQ
-921 ILTDEELAR
+921 LLSDEQLNN
-930 LFPAWSFYD
+930 LFPEYSFYD
-939 KQSKTLVDEAEIMVD
+939 KRTKTLVDEAEIMVD
-954 DKAKFYE
+954 DKAKFLE
-961 GKALEPGKYVVELTS
+961 GKILEPGKYVVELTS
-976 LDDPLAKISEQF
+976 LDDPLAKISQQF

-996 KLPFTTMEWA
+996 KMPFTTMEWQQFDNA
-1006 HQDKSTAKPGE
+1006 SVRPGD
-1017 EIQLSIGTSAK
+1017 EICFSLGSSAK
-1028 DVDVWVQLLHGD
+1028 DVNMWVQLLYD
-1040 EIRMDKKINVSN
+1040 NEVRLEKWITLNN
-1052 GVQTLSYK
+1052 NVQTFKYK
-1060 VTEGDRGGLC
+1060 VTEQDRGVLC
-1070 WRYAFVKENS
+1070 LKTAFIKENALCVS
-1080 YNTDRLSVSVP
+1080 IERVSVL

-1098 VKLATMRDKLSPGA
+1098 VNLATVRDKLSPGA
-1112 EETWEVTVRDYKDK
+1112 EETWEVTVRDYKNK
-1126 PLEAGLLA
+1126 PLEAALLA

-1143 FERNHWWFSM
+1143 FGSNHWWFNM
-1153 SPSGVSG
+1153 KPSSG
-1160 RSFGTDGHGFT
+1160 GFGLPFTTDGHHFV
-1171 SSNTGL
+1171 SSNTAL
-1177 EYFYFAELFNFSLP
+1177 DYFYFAELFNFSLP
-1191 SDAPFFDFGYGFG
+1191 SDAPFFDVGYFYRG
-1204 ARRYRKGGRVLY
+1204 RYGKGLRKGGVVY
-1216 DYVEESVPMMAGAVL
+1216 DEMMVAECAVPMANGEANVSMMRAVVADEEAQEEIDFSKL
-1231 EKSSN
+1231 EN
-1236 SVDYEIPL
+1236 SEIVNYEIP
-1244 VAQNA
+1244 VIGSQ
-1249 ADEESIEIFRRVVFD
+1249 
-1264 ESDDNREASK
+1264 K
-1274 EPTEP
+1274 EQYAEP

-1330 SKDYTFTSSKPVM
+1330 RNEYTFTSSKPVM

-1373 PKAKLEIFDAATM
+1373 PKAKLEIFDAGTM
-1386 QPVNLIVNAGP
+1386 QPVNLIVSNATIP
-1397 STGSGASTTQMETI
+1397 METI

-1426 YDLELL
+1426 YDLSLL

-1439 AGEFSDAEQHL
+1439 AGQFSDAEQHL

-1472 EQVFDF
+1472 EKTFDF

-1516 TDRAETA
+1516 TNRAETA

-1534 YIADNIPNLLAYIKK
+1534 YIADHIPNLLNYIKK

-1583 SETEQRSRIANLFE
+1583 SETEQRNRIATLFE
-1597 INTLRG
+1597 VNTLRN
-1603 QQTRA
+1603 QQTNA
-1608 LQLISQK
+1608 LKLIAQK

-1629 ESPYITTYILTGF
+1629 ESPYISTYILSGF

-1664 ICDKAVRFLE
+1664 ICDKAVRYLE

-1681 RNMKRYSK
+1681 RKMKRYSK
-1689 GKDWPIGSTTLAELY
+1689 GKDWPIGSSTLNELY

-1732 WTSFNYNQRSKAAVL
+1732 WTSFNFNDRSKGALV
-1747 LYRTGNEKTAKLMI
+1747 LYRNGNEKTAKLMI

-1766 TAQKN
+1766 CAQKN

-1881 VTSEMRQLTVNNPTN
+1881 VTSEMRQLTVNNPTP

-1919 GFTIKRELFVEKI
+1919 GFTIKRELFVEKVT
-1932 DDKGKKLVPVGTA
+1932 DKGKKLVPVGTA
-1945 LRQAQGPAGAADV
+1945 LRQAQGPAGAAVV
-1958 EPVETPLKVGDKLTV
+1958 EPVETPLKVGDKVTV
-1973 KITFTNQQDM
+1973 KITFTSQQDM

-2024 FIEFLH
+2024 FIEFLP

-2065 YSDGMKVKVGE
+2065 YSDGMRVKVGN

>member
-1 MDYESLIG
+1 
-9 SVSHNDSTIKQ
+9 
-20 LNNQRFNNMKHLG
+20 MKYPG
-33 IIIATI
+33 IIIATV
-39 ALVAI
+39 ALMAL
-44 GLLAFASP
+44 GLLAFATP
-52 SKTPDNPQT
+52 SKTPDTPQT

-66 ETMWKKV
+66 ESMWKKV
-73 KENLEKDLPE
+73 KENLEKNLPE
-83 SAEKELDAIEK
+83 SAEKELNAIEE
-94 QATKDKNQI
+94 QASKDKNQT
-103 QLLKTYLYRQ
+103 QLLKTWLYRQ
-113 NIFQRTIEEDPD
+113 SIMQFTVEEDPE
-125 QHFIQYIETKVGQL
+125 QAFIQYLETKVGQL
-139 DEVCDALLHEEI
+139 DAIHDALLHEEI
-151 AAAYANYL
+151 ARAYANYL
-159 SGNEWRISEN
+159 ESYEWRISDN
-169 LPIDGA
+169 LAIDG
-175 DLSKVE
+175 DISKVE
-181 MKYWDKESFKTRI
+181 MKYWDTESFRTRI

-215 FMVLYENTNNNKE
+215 FMVLFENTSNNE
-228 YIEYE
+228 RYIDYE
-233 ATLFEFMFHRVAKH
+233 ASLFEFMFHRVAKY
-247 YQEEADANDAEGD
+247 YQEQADADDVEGETDA
-260 TEKWWLPAKDFVK
+260 WWLPAKDFVK
-273 VDLGDFDNPLIKC
+273 ADIGDTENPLNLC
-286 LKIYQELITYN
+286 LKIYQDLIAYN
-297 LKNENEDVLI
+297 LKNDNEDVLV
-307 YNDFKRLEFVNN
+307 YNDFKRFEFVN
-319 TLGILLHYTQYQ
+319 GILGKDAQYQ

-347 TEITFSIAQNMVG
+347 AEITSLIARNLMNQ
-360 QLENNSE
+360 QENNPS
-367 DSTYFD
+367 DSTLFD
-373 NYKKAKAMC
+373 NYKKAKTMC
-382 EEAIAKFPKSKGA
+382 EEAIAQFPKSQGA
-395 KNCENLIKRIEEPQI
+395 KNCQKLIDRIEEPQI
-410 DITLNKVQLPNEA
+410 DIALNSVQLPNEA
-423 IPAVLEYKNTTAPY
+423 IPAVLEYRNTTAPY

-447 LSKLNNMQKE
+447 LEKLNGMNKE
-457 DLLKELD
+457 DRLKELN
-464 KKLPVAEQELTL
+464 KTKAVVEKELSL
-476 AAETDYRSHSTLIAL
+476 APETDYRHHSTLIAL
-491 PALEEGIYYLTATT
+491 PALERGIYYLTATT
-505 KQGIKSENKTLVLNF
+505 KQGIKDEDKTLMLSF
-520 QVSNLGYIADQKD
+520 QVSQLGYITDQNYN
-533 EKMTVVTVDRKT
+533 KMTVVTVDRKT

-551 VTVEL
+551 VTVE
-556 FRREWDYKARE
+556 FCRREWNYKARE
-567 HKTIILTTLKSD
+567 YKTIVLSTVKSD
-579 KNGRVVLDGKVGTYN
+579 KNGKAVMNGKADGNT
-594 SFGINLRK
+594 SFYVNLRK
-602 GDDNLLSGNQFRLD
+602 GNDALLSDNHYYIGTPYTNDR
-616 ERYRNNNEIYETKLF
+616 EYYTTKLF

-644 FQGITTRRQG
+644 FQGVVVRYQG
-654 EDLSLVNNYSE
+654 KDQALVNGYSE
-665 KVSFR
+665 KVTFK
-670 DANWQEITSA
+670 DANWQEISSA
-680 NFTTDE
+680 QFTTDE
-686 YGSFSGSFVI
+686 YGTFSGSFVI

-701 NGVFHLNANRGSV
+701 NGVFHLNSGHGST

-725 FEVNFERP
+725 FEVTFEKP

-740 QEVTVRGD
+740 QEVTVHGD

-760 EYTYRVIR
+760 EYSYRIIR
-768 KTSFPWRCWWWYPY
+768 KTSFPWRCWWWWYPV
-782 VEDEQITHGKA
+782 VEDEQITYGKA

-805 NLKPSKTIA
+805 NLKPSLSIA
-814 PEKQPMFTYEIE
+814 PEKQPVFTYEIE

-850 AISTDLPRT
+850 AISTDLPSEV
-859 IEKSDIGKYQITV
+859 EKSDIGKYQITV

-879 AKSRISRKIYRYKDA
+879 AKSRISRKIYRYEDA
-894 AKINYFEANHFFKS
+894 DKINYFKAMGHTE
-908 YDFDRDVQAIDRQ
+908 ILDRQ
-921 ILTDEELAR
+921 MLSDADLAS
-930 LFPAWSFYD
+930 LFPEYSFYD
-939 KQSKTLVDEAEIMVD
+939 KQNKTLVDEATIIVD

-961 GKALEPGKYVVELTS
+961 GKALKPGKYVVELTS
-976 LDDPLAKISEQF
+976 LDDPLAKISQQF
-988 TVFENDSK
+988 TVFEEEIK
-996 KLPFTTMEWA
+996 KLPVSTMEWK
-1006 HQDKSTAKPGE
+1006 HLDKSTAHPGD
-1017 EIQLSIGTSAK
+1017 EIHFSLGSSAK
-1028 DVDVWVQLLHGD
+1028 DVDIWVQLLHGD
-1040 EIRMDKKINVSN
+1040 EIRLDKKINISN

-1060 VTEGDRGGLC
+1060 VTENDRGGLC

-1080 YNTDRLSVSVP
+1080 FHFNSIGVSVP
-1091 FDNYDLN
+1091 FDNYDLD

-1126 PLEAGLLA
+1126 PLEAALLA
-1134 GMYDASLDE
+1134 SMYDASLDE
-1143 FERNHWWFSM
+1143 FARNHWWFSM

-1160 RSFGTDGHGFT
+1160 RSFGSDNHGFT

-1177 EYFYFAELFNFSLP
+1177 EYFYFVELFNFSLP
-1191 SDAPFFDFGYGFG
+1191 SDAPFFDFGYAYGG
-1204 ARRYRKGGRVLY
+1204 RRYRKGGRYY
-1216 DYVEESVPMMAGAVL
+1216 DDVYMCVEESASPRMSGAVL
-1231 EKSSN
+1231 RKNSAVADGAMMVDAEVETESEEMVEIAKQEYPYLDETGGQDEK
-1236 SVDYEIPL
+1236 
-1244 VAQNA
+1244 
-1249 ADEESIEIFRRVVFD
+1249 
-1264 ESDDNREASK
+1264 
-1274 EPTEP
+1274 TEP

-1296 TNADGSATFSFTMP
+1296 TNSDGSATFSFTMP

-1330 SKDYTFTSSKPVM
+1330 QNEYTFTSSKPVM

-1373 PKAKLEIFDAATM
+1373 PKAKLEIFDAASM
-1386 QPVNLIVNAGP
+1386 QPINMIVSNATIP
-1397 STGSGASTTQMETI
+1397 METI

-1426 YDLELL
+1426 YDLNLL

-1439 AGEFSDAEQHL
+1439 AGQFSDAEQHL

-1472 EQVFDF
+1472 EQTFDF

-1511 LANVS
+1511 LANVKA
-1516 TDRAETA
+1516 DRAETA

-1534 YIADNIPNLLAYIKK
+1534 YIADHIPNLLNYIKK

-1583 SETEQRSRIANLFE
+1583 SETEQRNRISALFE
-1597 INTLRG
+1597 VNTIRN
-1603 QQTRA
+1603 QQTNA
-1608 LQLISQK
+1608 LKLIQQK

-1629 ESPYITTYILTGF
+1629 ESPYISTYILSGF
-1642 GKLQKMGAWSSLSQ
+1642 GRLQKMGAWESLSRS
-1656 ADQNTAQS
+1656 DQNTAQS
-1664 ICDKAVRFLE
+1664 ICDKAVRYLE
-1674 YEVAETY
+1674 YDVAETY
-1681 RNMKRYSK
+1681 RYMKAHSK
-1689 GKDWPIGSTTLAELY
+1689 GKDWPIGSGTLNELY
-1704 ALSFFKEQNSDKDFA
+1704 ALSFFKEQNSDRDFA
-1719 TAKKYYLG
+1719 KAKDYYLK

-1732 WTSFNYNQRSKAAVL
+1732 WTSFNFNQRSKGALV
-1747 LYRTGNEKTAKLMI
+1747 LYRNGNEKTAKLMI

-1766 TAQKN
+1766 CAQKN

-1807 MIDELRVW
+1807 MLDELRVW

-1825 ENSASTADAIYAL
+1825 ENSSSTADALYAL

-1881 VTSEMRQLTVNNPTN
+1881 VTQDMRQLTVNNPTN

-1919 GFTIKRELFVEKI
+1919 GFTIKRELFVETVT
-1932 DDKGKKLVPVGTA
+1932 DKGKVLVPAEKRT
-1945 LRQAQGPAGAADV
+1945 
-1958 EPVETPLKVGDKLTV
+1958 LKVGDKLTV
-1973 KITFTNQQDM
+1973 KITFTSQQDM

-2024 FIEFLH
+2024 FIERLP

-2065 YSDGMKVKVGE
+2065 YSDGMRVKVGE

>member
-1 MDYESLIG
+1 MHDICNYCVIIP
-9 SVSHNDSTIKQ
+9 NTKT
-20 LNNQRFNNMKHLG
+20 MKRIG
-33 IIIATI
+33 IILAIV

-44 GLLAFASP
+44 GLLAFATP
-52 SKTPDNPQT
+52 SQSLDNPKT

-66 ETMWKKV
+66 ETMWKTV
-73 KENLEKDLPE
+73 KENLEKNLPE
-83 SAEKELDAIEK
+83 SAEKELDAIEQ
-94 QATKDKNQI
+94 QAAKDKNDI

-113 NIFQRTIEEDPD
+113 KIFQFTIEEDPD
-125 QHFIQYIETKVGQL
+125 QHFIQYAESKIGQL
-139 DEVCDALLHEEI
+139 DEVCNALMHEEI
-151 AAAYANYL
+151 AKAYANYL
-159 SGNEWRISEN
+159 DENEWRIDEN
-169 LPIDGA
+169 LPIDG
-175 DLSKVE
+175 DISKVE

-194 NQHYAEAL
+194 NQHYDEAL
-202 KPVEALKKAKTED
+202 KPVESLKKAKTED
-215 FMVLYENTNNNKE
+215 LMALYENKDNNEN

-233 ATLFEFMFHRVAKH
+233 ASLFEFMFHRVAKY
-247 YQEEADANDAEGD
+247 YQEEANADQAEGD

-273 VDLGDFDNPLIKC
+273 ADLGDFDNPLIKC
-286 LKIYQELITYN
+286 LKIYQELIAYN
-297 LKNENEDVLI
+297 LKNSNEDVLI
-307 YNDFKRLEFVNN
+307 YNDLKRFEFVNN

-331 AAMEDLKA
+331 VAMEDLKA
-339 QHKDNPLS
+339 QHKENPLS
-347 TEITFSIAQNMVG
+347 AEITALIARNLMNQY
-360 QLENNSE
+360 ENNVE

-373 NYKKAKAMC
+373 NYKKAKTMC

-410 DITLNKVQLPNEA
+410 DLTLNKVQLPNEA

-437 YRIVKVSEKE
+437 YRIVKISEKE

-457 DLLKELD
+457 DLLKELN
-464 KKLPVAEQELTL
+464 KKMPVAEQDLML
-476 AAETDYRSHSTLIAL
+476 PAETDYRSHSTLIAL

-505 KQGIKSENKTLVLNF
+505 KQGVKSEDKTLVLTF
-520 QVSNLGYIADQKD
+520 QVSNLGYIVDQKD

-556 FRREWDYKARE
+556 YRREWDYKARE
-567 HKTIILTTLKSD
+567 HKTIIIATMKSD
-579 KNGRVVLDGKVGTYN
+579 KNGRVVLDGKVKGDN
-594 SFGINLRK
+594 SFCINLRK
-602 GDDNLLSGNQFRLD
+602 SDDNLLSERYFRLN
-616 ERYRNNNEIYETKLF
+616 EQYRNNNEVYETKLF

-644 FQGITTRRQG
+644 FQGIVTRRQG

-670 DANWQEITSA
+670 DANWQEISSA
-680 NFTTDE
+680 NFNTDE

-696 PTDRL
+696 PSDRL

-725 FEVNFERP
+725 FEVTFEQP

-760 EYTYRVIR
+760 EYTYRVVR
-768 KTSFPWRCWWWYPY
+768 KTSFPWRCWWWWYP
-782 VEDEQITHGKA
+782 VVDDEQITHGKA
-793 RTDENGKFAVTF
+793 RTDENGKFAITF

-859 IEKSDIGKYQITV
+859 IEKSDLGRYQITV

-879 AKSRISRKIYRYKDA
+879 AKSRISRKIYRYDDL
-894 AKINYFEANHFFKS
+894 AKINYFEAMQHLEV
-908 YDFDRDVQAIDRQ
+908 FDRQ
-921 ILTDEELAR
+921 LLSDEQLNK
-930 LFPAWSFYD
+930 LFPEYSFYD
-939 KQSKTLVDEAEIMVD
+939 KRTKTLVDEAEIMVD
-954 DKAKFYE
+954 DKAKFLE
-961 GKALEPGKYVVELTS
+961 GKTLGSGNYVVELKS
-976 LDDPLAKISEQF
+976 LDDPLAVTTEEF
-988 TVFENDSK
+988 TVYENEAK
-996 KLPFTTMEWA
+996 KMPYTALVWSDV
-1006 HQDKSTAKPGE
+1006 DKSTAHPSE
-1017 EIQLSIGTSAK
+1017 EIHFSIGSSAK
-1028 DVDVWVQLLHGD
+1028 DVDIWVQLLHGD
-1040 EIRMDKKINVSN
+1040 VIRFDKKITISN
-1052 GVQTLSYK
+1052 SVQTFTYK
-1060 VTEGDRGGLC
+1060 VTEGDRGGLNF
-1070 WRYAFVKENS
+1070 RYVLVKENAFRTGD
-1080 YNTDRLSVSVP
+1080 NHISVP
-1091 FDNYDLN
+1091 FDNYDLD
-1098 VKLATMRDKLSPGA
+1098 VKLAIVRDKLNPGA
-1112 EETWEVTVRDYKDK
+1112 EETWEVTVSDYKKK
-1126 PLEAGLLA
+1126 PLEAALLA

-1143 FERNHWWFSM
+1143 FERNYWNFSM
-1153 SPSGVSG
+1153 SPWGP
-1160 RSFGTDGHGFT
+1160 RSYRFSTCVHDFT
-1171 SSNTGL
+1171 SSNTGID
-1177 EYFYFAELFNFSLP
+1177 YFTFIELFNFSLP

-1216 DYVEESVPMMAGAVL
+1216 DYVEESAPMMTGAVL

-1236 SVDYEIPL
+1236 AVDYEIPL

-1249 ADEESIEIFRRVVFD
+1249 ADEEMVMADGGNEVMFYEVT
-1264 ESDDNREASK
+1264 ESGKSN
-1274 EPTEP
+1274 EPAEP

-1310 DALTRWRLMLL
+1310 DALTRWRLMLM

-1330 SKDYTFTSSKPVM
+1330 RNEYTFTSSKPVM

-1373 PKAKLEIFDAATM
+1373 PKVKLEVFDAGTM
-1386 QPVNLIVNAGP
+1386 EPVNLIVMDGP
-1397 STGSGASTTQMETI
+1397 STGSGTCTIPMETI

-1420 WKVKGQ
+1420 WKVMGQ
-1426 YDLELL
+1426 YDLSLL

-1439 AGEFSDAEQHL
+1439 AGAFSDAEQHL

-1534 YIADNIPNLLAYIKK
+1534 YIADHIPNLLNYIKK

-1583 SETEQRSRIANLFE
+1583 SETEQRSRISTLFE
-1597 INTLRG
+1597 INTIRN
-1603 QQTRA
+1603 QQTNA
-1608 LQLISQK
+1608 LKLIEQK

-1629 ESPYITTYILTGF
+1629 ESPYISTYILSGF
-1642 GKLQKMGAWSSLSQ
+1642 GKLQKMGAWSSLSK

-1664 ICDKAVRFLE
+1664 ICDKAVRYLE

-1681 RNMKRYSK
+1681 RNMKKCSK
-1689 GKDWPIGSTTLAELY
+1689 GKDWPIGFSTLNELY
-1704 ALSFFKEQNSDKDFA
+1704 ALSFFDVQNSDRDFA

-1732 WTSFNYNQRSKAAVL
+1732 WTSFNFNQRSKGALV
-1747 LYRTGNEKTAKLMI
+1747 LYRNGNEKTAKLMI

-1766 TAQKN
+1766 CAQKN

-1801 IDQNQE
+1801 IDQDQE

-1881 VTSEMRQLTVNNPTN
+1881 VTQEMQQLTVNNPTP

-1919 GFTIKRELFVEKI
+1919 GFTIKRELFVETVT
-1932 DDKGKKLVPVGTA
+1932 DKGKKLVPVEK
-1945 LRQAQGPAGAADV
+1945 QA
-1958 EPVETPLKVGDKLTV
+1958 LKVGDKLTV
-1973 KITFTNQQDM
+1973 KITFTSQQDM

-2024 FIEFLH
+2024 FIEFLP

-2065 YSDGMKVKVGE
+2065 YSDGMRVKVGE

>member
-1 MDYESLIG
+1 
-9 SVSHNDSTIKQ
+9 
-20 LNNQRFNNMKHLG
+20 MKHLG
-33 IIIATI
+33 IIIATV

-44 GLLAFASP
+44 GLLAFATP
-52 SKTPDNPQT
+52 DKTPDNPKT
-61 PKNNY
+61 PKNDY

-73 KENLEKDLPE
+73 KENLEKNLPE
-83 SAEKELDAIEK
+83 SAEKELVAIEE
-94 QATKDKNQI
+94 QALKDKNQA
-103 QLLKTYLYRQ
+103 QQLKTWLYRQ
-113 NIFQRTIEEDPD
+113 KIYQFTVEEDPD
-125 QHFIQYIETKVGQL
+125 QAFIQYIETKVGQL
-139 DEVCDALLHEEI
+139 DEVHNALLHEEI
-151 AAAYANYL
+151 AHAYAEYL
-159 SGNEWRISEN
+159 DQNEWRISEN
-169 LPIDGA
+169 LPIDG
-175 DLSKVE
+175 DISKVE

-194 NQHYAEAL
+194 NQHYDEAL
-202 KPVEALKKAKTED
+202 KPVEALKKSKTED
-215 FMVLYENTNNNKE
+215 FMVLYENKNNNE
-228 YIEYE
+228 DYINYE
-233 ATLFEFMFHRVAKH
+233 ASLFEFMFHRVANY
-247 YQEEADANDAEGD
+247 YQGEANADDVEGETDA
-260 TEKWWLPAKDFVK
+260 WWLPAKDFVK
-273 VDLGDFDNPLIKC
+273 TDLGTTDNPLTKC
-286 LKIYQELITYN
+286 LKIYQDLIAYN
-297 LKNENEDVLI
+297 LKEKNEDVLI
-307 YNDFKRLEFVNN
+307 YNDFKRFGFVNS
-319 TLGILLHYTQYQ
+319 ILQKDAQYQ

-347 TEITFSIAQNMVG
+347 AEITSLIACNMMN
-360 QLENNSE
+360 QYESNSE

-373 NYKKAKAMC
+373 NYKKAKTMC
-382 EEAIAKFPKSKGA
+382 EQAIAKFPKSKGA

-410 DITLNKVQLPNEA
+410 DITLKSVQLPNEA

-447 LSKLNNMQKE
+447 LSKLDNMQKE
-457 DLLKELD
+457 DLLKELN
-464 KKLPVAEQELTL
+464 KKLPVAEQELIL

-505 KQGIKSENKTLVLNF
+505 KQGIKSDDKTLVLNF
-520 QVSNLGYIADQKD
+520 QVSNLGYIVDQKD

-556 FRREWDYKARE
+556 YRREWDYKARE
-567 HKTIILTTLKSD
+567 HKTIILATMKSD
-579 KNGRVVLDGKVGTYN
+579 KNGRVVLDDKVKGDN
-594 SFGINLRK
+594 SFCINLRK
-602 GDDNLLSGNQFRLD
+602 DNDNLLSERYFRLN
-616 ERYRNNNEIYETKLF
+616 EQYRNNNEIYETKLF

-654 EDLSLVNNYSE
+654 DDLSLVNKYSE

-680 NFTTDE
+680 NFNTDE

-696 PTDRL
+696 PSDRL

-725 FEVNFERP
+725 FEVTFEQP

-760 EYTYRVIR
+760 EYTYRVVR
-768 KTSFPWRCWWWYPY
+768 KTSFPWRCWWWWYP
-782 VEDEQITHGKA
+782 VVDDEQITHGKA
-793 RTDENGKFAVTF
+793 RTDENGKFAITF

-859 IEKSDIGKYQITV
+859 IEKSDLGKYQISV

-879 AKSRISRKIYRYKDA
+879 AKSRISRKIYRYDDK
-894 AKINYFEANHFFKS
+894 AKINYFEAMQHLE
-908 YDFDRDVQAIDRQ
+908 VLDRQ
-921 ILTDEELAR
+921 LHSDEQLNQ
-930 LFPAWSFYD
+930 LFPEYSFYD
-939 KQSKTLVDEAEIMVD
+939 KRTKTLVDEATINVE
-954 DKAKFYE
+954 DKAKFLE
-961 GKALEPGKYVVELTS
+961 GKALEPGEYVVELKS
-976 LDDPLAKISEQF
+976 LDDPLAVTTEEF
-988 TVFENDSK
+988 TVYENEAK
-996 KLPFTTMEWA
+996 KMPYTTMVWSDV
-1006 HQDKSTAKPGE
+1006 DKSTAHPGD
-1017 EIQLSIGTSAK
+1017 EIKFSIGSSAK
-1028 DVDVWVQLLHGD
+1028 DVDIWVQLLHGD
-1040 EIRMDKKINVSN
+1040 EIRFDKKITVSN
-1052 GVQTLSYK
+1052 AVQNFTYK
-1060 VTEGDRGGLC
+1060 VTEGDRGGLNF
-1070 WRYAFVKENS
+1070 RYVLVKENAFRTS
-1080 YNTDRLSVSVP
+1080 DNHISVP
-1091 FDNYDLN
+1091 FDNYDLD
-1098 VKLATMRDKLSPGA
+1098 VKLATVRDKLNPGA
-1112 EETWEVTVRDYKDK
+1112 EETWEVTVSDYKKK
-1126 PLEAGLLA
+1126 PLEAALLA

-1143 FERNHWWFSM
+1143 FERNYWSFSM
-1153 SPSGVSG
+1153 SPWGP
-1160 RSFGTDGHGFT
+1160 RSFRFSTCAHDFT

-1177 EYFYFAELFNFSLP
+1177 DYFTFIELFNFSLP

-1204 ARRYRKGGRVLY
+1204 YRTERNRFRVLSKGGVY
-1216 DYVEESVPMMAGAVL
+1216 MVEEAAMEMEDSRPTMAASVVMEEVTPLNDSYDGLAKVTNGML
-1231 EKSSN
+1231 EDKEQLEDVNSN
-1236 SVDYEIPL
+1236 S
-1244 VAQNA
+1244 
-1249 ADEESIEIFRRVVFD
+1249 
-1264 ESDDNREASK
+1264 
-1274 EPTEP
+1274 EP

-1296 TNADGSATFSFTMP
+1296 TNKDGSATFSFTMP

-1373 PKAKLEIFDAATM
+1373 PKAKLEIFDAGTMKPINMIVSNAT
-1386 QPVNLIVNAGP
+1386 I
-1397 STGSGASTTQMETI
+1397 SMETI
-1411 QPGRSKEVR
+1411 EPGRSKEVR

-1426 YDLELL
+1426 YDLSLL

-1439 AGEFSDAEQHL
+1439 AGQFSDAEQHL

-1472 EQVFDF
+1472 EKTFDF
-1478 EAIANPDSH
+1478 EVIANPDSH

-1511 LANVS
+1511 LANIS

-1534 YIADNIPNLLAYIKK
+1534 YIADHIPNLLNYIKK

-1583 SETEQRSRIANLFE
+1583 SETEQRSRIATLFE
-1597 INTLRG
+1597 VNTLRG

-1608 LQLISQK
+1608 LQLIQQK

-1629 ESPYITTYILTGF
+1629 ESPYISTYILSGF
-1642 GKLQKMGAWSSLSQ
+1642 GKLQKMGAWSSLSK

-1664 ICDKAVRFLE
+1664 ICDKAVRYLE

-1681 RNMKRYSK
+1681 RNMKKYSK
-1689 GKDWPIGSTTLAELY
+1689 GKDWPIGSSTLNELY
-1704 ALSFFKEQNSDKDFA
+1704 ALSFFDVQNSDRDFA

-1732 WTSFNYNQRSKAAVL
+1732 WTSFNFNQRSKGALV
-1747 LYRTGNEKTAKLMI
+1747 LYRSGNEKTAKLMI

-1766 TAQKN
+1766 CAQKN

-1815 LLTQKQTNKW
+1815 LLTQKQTTMW

-1847 EGKEVTLRFGNTPIS
+1847 EGKEVTLRFGSTPIS

-1867 AGTGFIQRRWNANE
+1867 AGTGFIQRHWNANE

-1919 GFTIKRELFVEKI
+1919 GFTIKRELFVETVT
-1932 DDKGKKLVPVGTA
+1932 DKGKKLVPVEKQA
-1945 LRQAQGPAGAADV
+1945 L
-1958 EPVETPLKVGDKLTV
+1958 KIGDKLTV

-1997 PIEQISR
+1997 PIEQISH

-2024 FIEFLH
+2024 FIEFLP

-2065 YSDGMKVKVGE
+2065 YSDGMKVRVGE

>member
-1 MDYESLIG
+1 
-9 SVSHNDSTIKQ
+9 
-20 LNNQRFNNMKHLG
+20 MKHTT
-33 IIIATI
+33 IIIATV

-44 GLLAFASP
+44 GLLAFATP
-52 SKTPDNPQT
+52 DKTPDNPKP

-73 KENLEKDLPE
+73 KENLEKNLPE
-83 SAEKELDAIEK
+83 SAEKELDAIEQ
-94 QATKDKNQI
+94 QASKDKNQV

-113 NIFQRTIEEDPD
+113 NIFQFTIEEDPD
-125 QHFIQYIETKVGQL
+125 QHFIQYAESKIGQL
-139 DEVCDALLHEEI
+139 DEVCNALLHEEI
-151 AAAYANYL
+151 AKAYAEYL
-159 SGNEWRISEN
+159 NDNEWRINEN
-169 LPIDGA
+169 LAIDG

-194 NQHYAEAL
+194 NEHYAEAL

-215 FMVLYENTNNNKE
+215 FMPLYENKDNNEK

-233 ATLFEFMFHRVAKH
+233 TSLFEFMFHRVANY
-247 YQEEADANDAEGD
+247 YQEEADADNVEGETDA
-260 TEKWWLPAKDFVK
+260 WWLPAKDFVK
-273 VDLGDFDNPLIKC
+273 ADLGSDDSPLIKC
-286 LKIYQELITYN
+286 LKIYQDLIAYN
-297 LKNENEDVLI
+297 LKQKNEDVLI

-347 TEITFSIAQNMVG
+347 AEITSLIARNLIN
-360 QLENNSE
+360 QLENNDE

-373 NYKKAKAMC
+373 NYKKAKALC
-382 EEAIAKFPKSKGA
+382 EEAIAKFPKSQGA
-395 KNCENLIKRIEEPQI
+395 KNCQNLIKRIEAPQI
-410 DITLNKVQLPNEA
+410 DMRLNSVQLPNEA
-423 IPAVLEYKNTTAPY
+423 IPAVLEYQNTIAPY
-437 YRIVKVSEKE
+437 YRIVKVEEKE
-447 LSKLNNMQKE
+447 LDKLKGMQKE
-457 DLLKELD
+457 DLLKELN
-464 KKLPVAEQELTL
+464 KKMSVAEQELSL
-476 AAETDYRSHSTLIAL
+476 PAETDYRQHSTLIAL
-491 PALEEGIYYLTATT
+491 PALEKGIYYLTATT
-505 KQGIKSENKTLVLNF
+505 KRDIKSEDKTLVLNF
-520 QVSNLGYIADQKD
+520 QVSNLAYITDQKD
-533 EKMTVVTVDRKT
+533 DKMTVVTVDRKT

-551 VTVEL
+551 VTVEVS
-556 FRREWDYKARE
+556 RREWDYKTRE
-567 HKTIILTTLKSD
+567 YKTIIIETPKSD
-579 KNGRVVLDGKVGTYN
+579 RNGMVKLTKKTEN
-594 SFGINLRK
+594 SFNINLRK
-602 GDDNLLSGNQFRLD
+602 GDDNLLSSNSFRL
-616 ERYRNNNEIYETKLF
+616 YQPYKNNNEIYTTTLF

-644 FQGITTRRQG
+644 FQGIVVRSQG
-654 EDLSLVNNYSE
+654 DDKTLVNHYSE

-670 DANWQEITSA
+670 DANWQEISSA
-680 NFTTDE
+680 DFKTDE

-701 NGVFHLNANRGSV
+701 NGLFRLNANKGSV
-714 TIRVEEYKRPT
+714 CIRVEEYKRPT
-725 FEVNFERP
+725 FEVNFEQP

-760 EYTYRVIR
+760 EYSYRVIR
-768 KTSFPWRCWWWYPY
+768 KTSFPWRCWWWWYPT
-782 VEDEQITHGKA
+782 VEDEQITYGKA
-793 RTDENGKFAVTF
+793 RTDKSGKFAVTF
-805 NLKPSKTIA
+805 NLKPSQSIA
-814 PEKQPMFTYEIE
+814 PEKQPVFTYEIE
-826 VTATSKQGETHADTY
+826 VTATSKQGETHSDTY
-841 SIRAGYNEI
+841 SIRAGYNEVS
-850 AISTDLPRT
+850 ISTNLPSL
-859 IEKSDIGKYQITV
+859 IEKSEIGKYEISVQ
-872 SNLSWQP
+872 NMSWQP
-879 AKSRISRKIYRYKDA
+879 AKSRVLRKIYRYEDA
-894 AKINYFEANHFFKS
+894 AKIDYFEAMAEIKN
-908 YDFDRDVQAIDRQ
+908 RDIPVEIFDRQ
-921 ILTDEELAR
+921 ILSDEELAR
-930 LFPAWSFYD
+930 LFPNFCFYD
-939 KQSKTLVDEAEIMVD
+939 KKTKTLVNEAEIMVD

-961 GKALEPGKYVVELTS
+961 GKALKPGKYMVELTS
-976 LDDPLAKISEQF
+976 LDDPLAKVSQQF
-988 TVFENDSK
+988 IVFENGSK
-996 KLPFTTMEWA
+996 KLPLTTMEWV
-1006 HQDKSTAKPGE
+1006 HQDKSTAHPGD
-1017 EIQLSIGTSAK
+1017 EIQLSLGCSAK
-1028 DVDVWVQLLHGD
+1028 NVEIWVQLLLGN
-1040 EIRMDKKINVSN
+1040 EIRMEKWMTLDNE
-1052 GVQTLSYK
+1052 VQTLKYK
-1060 VTEGDRGGLC
+1060 VTEQDRGGLR
-1070 WRYAFVKENS
+1070 WKYAFVKENVLCADFQ
-1080 YNTDRLSVSVP
+1080 TVSVP

-1098 VKLATMRDKLSPGA
+1098 VKLATMRDKLNPGA
-1112 EETWEVTVRDYKDK
+1112 EETWEVTVSDYKDK
-1126 PLEAGLLA
+1126 PLEAALLA

-1143 FERNHWWFSM
+1143 FAKNYWHFNM
-1153 SPSGVSG
+1153 HPSSVYGN
-1160 RSFGTDGHGFT
+1160 SFGTDGHGFV

-1204 ARRYRKGGRVLY
+1204 MRRYRKGGRVLY

-1231 EKSSN
+1231 EKN
-1236 SVDYEIPL
+1236 SV
-1244 VAQNA
+1244 A
-1249 ADEESIEIFRRVVFD
+1249 ADGAVEIEEEEVLEQPIFKKLTPEEIAELD
-1264 ESDDNREASK
+1264 KQDKQSAEKPEA
-1274 EPTEP
+1274 EPI
-1279 TLRENFNETAF
+1279 LRENFNETAF

-1330 SKDYTFTSSKPVM
+1330 TNEYTFTSSKPVM

-1364 INTGDEPVT
+1364 INTGDEAVT
-1373 PKAKLEIFDAATM
+1373 PKAKLEIFDAGTM
-1386 QPVNLIVNAGP
+1386 QPVNIIVTDGP
-1397 STGSGASTTQMETI
+1397 STGSGTCTIPMEQI
-1411 QPGRSKEVR
+1411 MPGRSKEVR

-1426 YDLELL
+1426 YDLSLL

-1439 AGEFSDAEQHL
+1439 AGQFSDAEQHL

-1472 EQVFDF
+1472 EQTFDF

-1511 LANVS
+1511 LANIS

-1534 YIADNIPNLLAYIKK
+1534 YIADNIPNLLNYIKK

-1583 SETEQRSRIANLFE
+1583 SETEQRSRIATLFE
-1597 INTLRG
+1597 VNTMRG

-1629 ESPYITTYILTGF
+1629 ESAYITTYILSGF
-1642 GKLQKMGAWSSLSQ
+1642 GKLQKMGAWSSLSKS
-1656 ADQNTAQS
+1656 DQNTAQS
-1664 ICDKAVRFLE
+1664 ICDKAVRYLE
-1674 YEVAETY
+1674 YDVAETY
-1681 RNMKRYSK
+1681 RYMKKYSK

-1719 TAKKYYLG
+1719 TAKKYYLT
-1727 SLDKE
+1727 SLNKE
-1732 WTSFNYNQRSKAAVL
+1732 WTSFNFNQRSKGALV
-1747 LYRTGNEKTAKLMI
+1747 LYRNGNEKTAKLMI

-1766 TAQKN
+1766 CAQKN

-1807 MIDELRVW
+1807 MIDQLRVW
-1815 LLTQKQTNKW
+1815 LLTQKQTNSW

-1838 LMRGSDWFE
+1838 LMRGSDWFA
-1847 EGKEVTLRFGNTPIS
+1847 EGKEVTLRFGNTPIN

-1881 VTSEMRQLTVNNPTN
+1881 VTQEMQQLTVNNPTN

-1908 VPIDEVKSDES
+1908 VPIDEVKSDEA
-1919 GFTIKRELFVEKI
+1919 GFTIKRELFVETVT
-1932 DDKGKKLVPVGTA
+1932 DKGKKLVPVGTA
-1945 LRQAQGPAGAADV
+1945 FRQAQRPEAP
-1958 EPVETPLKVGDKLTV
+1958 EPVEGPTLKVGDKVTV
-1973 KITFTNQQDM
+1973 KITFTSQQDM
-1983 SFVFVKDLRAAGFE
+1983 SYVFVKDLRAAGFE
-1997 PIEQISR
+1997 PIEQISH

-2009 RMSYYQSNTDTDMEF
+2009 RMSYYQTNTDTDMEF
-2024 FIEFLH
+2024 FIERLP

>member
-1 MDYESLIG
+1 
-9 SVSHNDSTIKQ
+9 
-20 LNNQRFNNMKHLG
+20 MKHLG
-33 IIIATI
+33 IIIAIT
-39 ALVAI
+39 ALVAV
-44 GLLAFASP
+44 GALAFAMP
-52 SKTPDNPQT
+52 SKAPDNPDNPKT
-61 PKNNY
+61 PKNSY

-73 KENLEKDLPE
+73 KENLEKNLPE

-94 QATKDKNQI
+94 QATNDKNQT
-103 QLLKTYLYRQ
+103 QLLKTWLYRQ
-113 NIFQRTIEEDPD
+113 NIMLRTIEEDPE
-125 QHFIQYIETKVGQL
+125 QAFIQYLESKVGQL
-139 DEVCDALLHEEI
+139 DAVHDALLHEEI
-151 AAAYANYL
+151 AKAYANYL
-159 SGNEWRISEN
+159 ESNEWNINEN
-169 LPIDGA
+169 LPIEGDI
-175 DLSKVE
+175 SKVE

-194 NQHYAEAL
+194 NQHYEEAL

-215 FMVLYENTNNNKE
+215 FMVLYENKNNNE
-228 YIEYE
+228 NYIEYE
-233 ATLFEFMFHRVAKH
+233 ASLFEFMFHRVANY
-247 YQEEADANDAEGD
+247 YQGEANADQAEGD
-260 TEKWWLPAKDFVK
+260 TEKWWLPANDFVK
-273 VDLGDFDNPLIKC
+273 ADMGAADNPLAKC
-286 LKIYQELITYN
+286 LKIYQDLIAYN
-297 LKNENEDVLI
+297 LKEKNEDVLI
-307 YNDFKRLEFVNN
+307 YNDYKRFGFVNSI
-319 TLGILLHYTQYQ
+319 LGKDEKYQ
-331 AAMEDLKA
+331 TAMEDLKA

-347 TEITFSIAQNMVG
+347 AEITSLIARNMMN
-360 QLENNSE
+360 QYESNSS
-367 DSTYFD
+367 DSAYFD
-373 NYKKAKAMC
+373 HYKKAKTMC
-382 EEAIAKFPKSKGA
+382 EEAIAKFPKSQGA
-395 KNCENLIKRIEEPQI
+395 KNCQNLINRIEEPQI
-410 DITLNKVQLPNEA
+410 DISLNSVQLPNEA
-423 IPAVLEYKNTTAPY
+423 IPAVLEYRNTTAPY

-447 LSKLNNMQKE
+447 LKRLRDMRDKE
-457 DLLKELD
+457 ELLKELN
-464 KKLPVAEQELTL
+464 KMPAVAEKDLTL
-476 AAETDYRSHSTLIAL
+476 PAETDYREHSTLIAL
-491 PALEEGIYYLTATT
+491 PALDKGIYYLVASTEKGT
-505 KQGIKSENKTLVLNF
+505 KDKDKTLTLTF
-520 QVSNLGYIADQKD
+520 QVSSLGYITDQIED
-533 EKMTVVTVDRKT
+533 KMTVTVVDRKT

-551 VTVEL
+551 VTVEVW
-556 FRREWDYKARE
+556 RSEWDYKARE
-567 HKTIILTTLKSD
+567 YKTIIIETPKTD
-579 KNGRVVLDGKVGTYN
+579 RNGIVKLSKKTDN
-594 SFGINLRK
+594 SFNINLRK
-602 GDDNLLSGNQFRLD
+602 GDDNLLSDNSYYLNMRYKNDD
-616 ERYRNNNEIYETKLF
+616 ERYETKLF

-644 FQGITTRRQG
+644 FQGIVTRSQG
-654 EDLSLVNNYSE
+654 GDLSLVNGYSE
-665 KVSFR
+665 NVSFR
-670 DANWQEITSA
+670 DANWQEISSA
-680 NFTTDE
+680 KFTTDE

-701 NGVFHLNANRGSV
+701 NGVFRLNANRGNT

-760 EYTYRVIR
+760 EYSYRVVR
-768 KTSFPWRCWWWYPY
+768 KTSFPWRCWWWWYPT
-782 VEDEQITHGKA
+782 VEDEQITFGKG
-793 RTDENGKFAVTF
+793 RTDESGKFAVTF
-805 NLKPSKTIA
+805 NLKPSLSIA
-814 PEKQPMFTYEIE
+814 PEKQPVFTYEIE
-826 VTATSKQGETHADTY
+826 VTATSKQGETHSDTY

-850 AISTDLPRT
+850 AISTDLPSEV
-859 IEKSDIGKYQITV
+859 EKSDIGKYQITV

-879 AKSRISRKIYRYKDA
+879 AKSRISRKIYRVENSK
-894 AKINYFEANHFFKS
+894 KINYFEAMGRSEKL
-908 YDFDRDVQAIDRQ
+908 DRQ
-921 ILTDEELAR
+921 MLSDAELER
-930 LFPAWSFYD
+930 LFPEFSFYD
-939 KQSKTLVDEAEIMVD
+939 KQVGPSTGSGTLVSEGEITVD

-961 GKALEPGKYVVELTS
+961 GKALEPGKYIVELKS
-976 LDDPLAKISEQF
+976 LDDPLAMTSQQF
-988 TVFENDSK
+988 TVFENGSK
-996 KLPFTTMEWA
+996 KLPFTTMEWN
-1006 HQDKSTAKPGE
+1006 HLDKSTAHPGD
-1017 EIQLSIGTSAK
+1017 EIQLSLGTSAK
-1028 DVDVWVQLLHGD
+1028 DVEVWVQLLHGD
-1040 EIRMDKKINVSN
+1040 EVRLDKKITLSDE
-1052 GVQTLSYK
+1052 VQNLSYK
-1060 VTEGDRGGLC
+1060 VTENDRGGLA

-1080 YNTDRLSVSVP
+1080 FNTNRKSVSVP
-1091 FDNYDLN
+1091 FDNYNLD
-1098 VKLATMRDKLSPGA
+1098 VKLATVRDKLSPGA

-1126 PLEAGLLA
+1126 PLEAALLA

-1143 FERNHWWFSM
+1143 FERNYWWFNM
-1153 SPSGVSG
+1153 SPSGVYGS
-1160 RSFGTDGHGFT
+1160 SFGTDGHSFI
-1171 SSNTGL
+1171 SSRTAIGYL
-1177 EYFYFAELFNFSLP
+1177 YFAELFNFSLP
-1191 SDAPFFDFGYGFG
+1191 SDAPFFDFGYGYG
-1204 ARRYRKGGRVLY
+1204 GRRYRKGGRVY
-1216 DYVEESVPMMAGAVL
+1216 EDVYMCVEESAPMMSGAVL
-1231 EKSSN
+1231 QKN
-1236 SVDYEIPL
+1236 SVS
-1244 VAQNA
+1244 
-1249 ADEESIEIFRRVVFD
+1249 ADGAVEVEEESEIFQTEQPKAGVALEQQD
-1264 ESDDNREASK
+1264 KSEA
-1274 EPTEP
+1274 EPA
-1279 TLRENFNETAF
+1279 LRENFNETAF

-1296 TNADGSATFSFTMP
+1296 TNKDGSATFSFTMP

-1355 DELWFVANV
+1355 DTLWFVANV
-1364 INTGDEPVT
+1364 INTGDEPVA
-1373 PKAKLEIFDAATM
+1373 PKAKLEIFDAGTM
-1386 QPVNLIVNAGP
+1386 EPVDLIINDGP
-1397 STGSGASTTQMETI
+1397 STGSGTCTIPMETI

-1426 YDLELL
+1426 YDLSLL

-1439 AGEFSDAEQHL
+1439 AGQFSDAEQHL

-1472 EQVFDF
+1472 EKTFDF

-1534 YIADNIPNLLAYIKK
+1534 YIADHIPNLLAYIKK

-1583 SETEQRSRIANLFE
+1583 SETEQRSRIATLFE
-1597 INTLRG
+1597 VNTIRN
-1603 QQTRA
+1603 QQTNA
-1608 LQLISQK
+1608 LRLIKDK

-1629 ESPYITTYILTGF
+1629 ESPYISTYILSGF
-1642 GKLQKMGAWSSLSQ
+1642 GKLQKMGAWSSLSK

-1664 ICDKAVRFLE
+1664 ICDNAVRYLE

-1681 RNMKRYSK
+1681 RYMKAHSK
-1689 GKDWPIGSTTLAELY
+1689 GKDWPIGSSTLNELY
-1704 ALSFFKEQNSDKDFA
+1704 ALSFFEVQNSDRDFA
-1719 TAKKYYLG
+1719 KAKDYYLK

-1732 WTSFNYNQRSKAAVL
+1732 WTSFNFNQRSKGALV
-1747 LYRTGNEKTAKLMI
+1747 LYRNGNEKTAKLMI

-1766 TAQKN
+1766 CAQKN

-1807 MIDELRVW
+1807 MIDQLRVW
-1815 LLTQKQTNKW
+1815 LLTQKQTTMW

-1847 EGKEVTLRFGNTPIS
+1847 EGKEVSLRFGNTPIS

-1881 VTSEMRQLTVNNPTN
+1881 VTTDMRQLTVNNPTN

-1919 GFTIKRELFVEKI
+1919 GFTIKRELFVETVT
-1932 DDKGKKLVPVGTA
+1932 DKGKVLVPAEKRT
-1945 LRQAQGPAGAADV
+1945 
-1958 EPVETPLKVGDKLTV
+1958 LKVGDKLTV
-1973 KITFTNQQDM
+1973 KITFTSQQDM

-2009 RMSYYQSNTDTDMEF
+2009 RMSYYQTNTDTDMEF
-2024 FIEFLH
+2024 FIEFLP

>member
-1 MDYESLIG
+1 
-9 SVSHNDSTIKQ
+9 
-20 LNNQRFNNMKHLG
+20 MKYKG
-33 IIIATI
+33 IIIAAATLLVVG
-39 ALVAI
+39 ALS
-44 GLLAFASP
+44 FASTNTLTKVP
-52 SKTPDNPQT
+52 AA

-66 ETMWKKV
+66 EDMWKKV
-73 KENLEKDLPE
+73 KENLDKDLPE
-83 SAEKELDAIEK
+83 SAEKELNAIEEK
-94 QATKDKNQI
+94 ATKDKNQT
-103 QLLKTYLYRQ
+103 QLLKTWLYRQ
-113 NIFQRTIEEDPD
+113 NIMLRTVEEDPE
-125 QHFIQYIETKVGQL
+125 QAFIQYLESKVGQL
-139 DEVCDALLHEEI
+139 DAVHDALLHEEI
-151 AAAYANYL
+151 AKAYANYL
-159 SGNEWRISEN
+159 ESNEWTINEN
-169 LPIDGA
+169 LPIDG
-175 DLSKVE
+175 DISKVE

-194 NQHYAEAL
+194 NQHYDEAL
-202 KPVEALKKAKTED
+202 KPIEALKKAKTED

-228 YIEYE
+228 HIEYE
-233 ATLFEFMFHRVAKH
+233 ASLFEFIFHRVAKY
-247 YQEEADANDAEGD
+247 YQEEANADQAEGD

-273 VDLGDFDNPLIKC
+273 ADLGDFDNPLIKC
-286 LKIYQELITYN
+286 LKIYQELIAYN
-297 LKNENEDVLI
+297 LKNSNEDVLI
-307 YNDFKRLEFVNN
+307 YNDLKRFEFVNN

-339 QHKDNPLS
+339 QHKENPLS
-347 TEITFSIAQNMVG
+347 AEITALIARNLMNQY
-360 QLENNSE
+360 ENNVE

-373 NYKKAKAMC
+373 NYKKAKTMC
-382 EEAIAKFPKSKGA
+382 EEAIAKFPKSQGA

-410 DITLNKVQLPNEA
+410 DLTLNKVQLPNEA

-447 LSKLNNMQKE
+447 LSKLNTMQKE
-457 DLLKELD
+457 DLLKELN
-464 KKLPVAEQELTL
+464 KKMPVAEQDLML
-476 AAETDYRSHSTLIAL
+476 PAETDYRSHSTLIAL

-505 KQGIKSENKTLVLNF
+505 KQGVKSEDKTLVLTF
-520 QVSNLGYIADQKD
+520 QVSNLGYIVDQKD

-556 FRREWDYKARE
+556 YRREWDYKARE
-567 HKTIILTTLKSD
+567 HKTIIITTLKSD
-579 KNGRVVLDGKVGTYN
+579 KDGRVVLDGKVKGDN
-594 SFGINLRK
+594 SFCINLRK
-602 GDDNLLSGNQFRLD
+602 DKDNLLSERYFRLN
-616 ERYRNNNEIYETKLF
+616 EQYRNNNEVYETKLF

-644 FQGITTRRQG
+644 FQGIVTRRQG
-654 EDLSLVNNYSE
+654 EDLSLVNKYSE

-670 DANWQEITSA
+670 DANWQEISSA
-680 NFTTDE
+680 NFNTDE

-696 PTDRL
+696 PSDRL

-725 FEVNFERP
+725 FEVTFEQP

-740 QEVTVRGD
+740 QEVRVRGD

-760 EYTYRVIR
+760 EYSYRVVR
-768 KTSFPWRCWWWYPY
+768 KTSFPWRCWWWWYP
-782 VEDEQITHGKA
+782 VVDDEQIAHGKA
-793 RTDENGKFAVTF
+793 RTDENGKFAITF

-859 IEKSDIGKYQITV
+859 IEKSDLGRYQITV

-879 AKSRISRKIYRYKDA
+879 AKSRISRKIYRYDDK
-894 AKINYFEANHFFKS
+894 AKINYFEAMQHLE
-908 YDFDRDVQAIDRQ
+908 VLDRQ
-921 ILTDEELAR
+921 LHSDEQLNK
-930 LFPAWSFYD
+930 LFPEYSFYD
-939 KQSKTLVDEAEIMVD
+939 KRTKTLVDEAEIMVD
-954 DKAKFYE
+954 DKAKFLE
-961 GKALEPGKYVVELTS
+961 GKTLGSGNYVVELKS
-976 LDDPLAKISEQF
+976 LDDPLAVTTEEF
-988 TVFENDSK
+988 TVYENEAK
-996 KLPFTTMEWA
+996 KMPYTAMVWSDV
-1006 HQDKSTAKPGE
+1006 DKSTAHPGD
-1017 EIQLSIGTSAK
+1017 EIKFSIGSSAK
-1028 DVDVWVQLLHGD
+1028 DVDIWVQLLHGD
-1040 EIRMDKKINVSN
+1040 EIRMDKKITVSN
-1052 GVQTLSYK
+1052 SVQTLTYK
-1060 VTEGDRGGLC
+1060 VTEGDRGGLNF
-1070 WRYAFVKENS
+1070 RYVLVKENAFR
-1080 YNTDRLSVSVP
+1080 TGDDHISVP
-1091 FDNYDLN
+1091 FDNYDLD
-1098 VKLATMRDKLSPGA
+1098 VKLATVRDKLNPGA
-1112 EETWEVTVRDYKDK
+1112 EETWEVTVNDYKKK
-1126 PLEAGLLA
+1126 PLEAALLA

-1143 FERNHWWFSM
+1143 FERNYWSFSL
-1153 SPSGVSG
+1153 SPWGP
-1160 RSFGTDGHGFT
+1160 RSFRFSTCAHDFT

-1204 ARRYRKGGRVLY
+1204 MRRYRKGGRVLY
-1216 DYVEESVPMMAGAVL
+1216 DVVEEYAAPMEAGAAL

-1249 ADEESIEIFRRVVFD
+1249 TDEEMVEITKQEGVYLY
-1264 ESDDNREASK
+1264 ESEGQNEKTEEFA
-1274 EPTEP
+1274 EP

-1296 TNADGSATFSFTMP
+1296 TNKDGSATFSFTMP

-1373 PKAKLEIFDAATM
+1373 PTAKLEIFDAGTM
-1386 QPVNLIVNAGP
+1386 EPVNLIVMDGP
-1397 STGSGASTTQMETI
+1397 STGSGTCTIPMETI

-1426 YDLELL
+1426 YDLSLL

-1439 AGEFSDAEQHL
+1439 AGQFSDAEQHL

-1472 EQVFDF
+1472 EKTFDF

-1511 LANVS
+1511 LANIS

-1534 YIADNIPNLLAYIKK
+1534 YIADHIPNLLNYIKK

-1583 SETEQRSRIANLFE
+1583 SETEQRSRIATLFE
-1597 INTLRG
+1597 VNTIRN
-1603 QQTRA
+1603 QQTNA
-1608 LQLISQK
+1608 LKLIQQK

-1629 ESPYITTYILTGF
+1629 ESPYISTYILSGF
-1642 GKLQKMGAWSSLSQ
+1642 GKLQKMGAWESLSK

-1664 ICDKAVRFLE
+1664 ICDKAVRYLE

-1681 RNMKRYSK
+1681 REMKRLSK
-1689 GKDWPIGSTTLAELY
+1689 GKDWPIGSSTLNELY

-1719 TAKKYYLG
+1719 TAKKYYLK
-1727 SLDKE
+1727 SLDE
-1732 WTSFNYNQRSKAAVL
+1732 TWTSFNFNQRSKGALV
-1747 LYRTGNEKTAKLMI
+1747 LYRNGNEKTAKLMI

-1766 TAQKN
+1766 CAQKN

-1801 IDQNQE
+1801 IDQDQE
-1807 MIDELRVW
+1807 MIDQLRVW
-1815 LLTQKQTNKW
+1815 LLTQKQTTMW

-1847 EGKEVTLRFGNTPIS
+1847 EGKEFTLRFGNTPIS

-1867 AGTGFIQRRWNANE
+1867 SGTGFIQRRWNANE
-1881 VTSEMRQLTVNNPTN
+1881 VTQDMRQLTVNNPTP

-1919 GFTIKRELFVEKI
+1919 GFTIKRELFVETVT
-1932 DDKGKKLVPVGTA
+1932 DKGKKLVPVEK
-1945 LRQAQGPAGAADV
+1945 QA
-1958 EPVETPLKVGDKLTV
+1958 LKVGDKLTV
-1973 KITFTNQQDM
+1973 KITFTSQQDM

-2024 FIEFLH
+2024 FIEFLP

-2065 YSDGMKVKVGE
+2065 YSDGMRVKVGE

>member
-1 MDYESLIG
+1 
-9 SVSHNDSTIKQ
+9 
-20 LNNQRFNNMKHLG
+20 MKHTL
-33 IIIATI
+33 IIIATL
-39 ALVAI
+39 AATAI
-44 GLLAFASP
+44 GLLAFKSP
-52 SKTPDNPQT
+52 SNDYKD
-61 PKNNY
+61 
-66 ETMWKKV
+66 MWKKV
-73 KENLEKDLPE
+73 KENLEKNLPE
-83 SAEKELDAIEK
+83 SAEKELNDIEK
-94 QATKDKNQI
+94 KAIKDKNQT

-113 NIFQRTIEEDPD
+113 KIMQFTIEEDPD
-125 QHFIQYIETKVGQL
+125 QAFIQYLETKVGQL
-139 DEVCDALLHEEI
+139 DAVHDALLHEEI
-151 AAAYANYL
+151 AKAYANYL
-159 SGNEWRISEN
+159 DENDWRISEN
-169 LPIDGA
+169 LPIEGG

-181 MKYWDKESFKTRI
+181 MKYWDRESFKTRI
-194 NQHYAEAL
+194 NQHYADAL
-202 KPVEALKKAKTED
+202 KPVEALKKAKTQD
-215 FMVLYENTNNNKE
+215 FMVLYENKNNNEE
-228 YIEYE
+228 YLEYE
-233 ATLFEFMFHRVAKH
+233 ASLFEFMFHRVANY
-247 YQEEADANDAEGD
+247 YQGEANADQAEGD

-273 VDLGDFDNPLIKC
+273 ADLGTADNPINKC
-286 LKIYQELITYN
+286 LKIYQELIAFN
-297 LKNENEDVLI
+297 LKEKNEDVLI
-307 YNDFKRLEFVNN
+307 YNDFKRYGFVNS
-319 TLGILLHYTQYQ
+319 ILEKDEQYQ
-331 AAMEDLKA
+331 SAMENLKA
-339 QHKDNPLS
+339 QHENNPFS
-347 TEITFSIAQNMVG
+347 AEITSLIARNLMNQY
-360 QLENNSE
+360 ENNSS

-373 NYKKAKAMC
+373 NYKKAKTMC
-382 EEAIAKFPKSKGA
+382 EAAIAKFPKSKGA
-395 KNCENLIKRIEEPQI
+395 KNCQNLIKRIEEPQI
-410 DITLNKVQLPNEA
+410 DISLNSVQLPNEA
-423 IPAVLEYKNTTAPY
+423 IPAVLEYRNVTAPY

-447 LSKLNNMQKE
+447 LKRLRDMRDKE
-457 DLLKELD
+457 ELLKELN
-464 KKLPVAEQELTL
+464 KMPAVAEKELNL
-476 AAETDYRSHSTLIAL
+476 PAETDYREHSTLVAL
-491 PALEEGIYYLTATT
+491 PVLDKGIYYLVASTEKGT
-505 KQGIKSENKTLVLNF
+505 KDKDKTLTLTF
-520 QVSNLGYIADQKD
+520 QVSSLGYITDQRD
-533 EKMTVVTVDRKT
+533 DKMTVTVVDRKT

-551 VTVEL
+551 VTVEVW
-556 FRREWDYKARE
+556 RSEWDYKARE
-567 HKTIILTTLKSD
+567 YKTIIIETPKTDRNGIVKLTKKSD
-579 KNGRVVLDGKVGTYN
+579 N
-594 SFGINLRK
+594 SFYINLRK
-602 GDDNLLSGNQFRLD
+602 GDDNLLSNNSYYLNARYKNDD
-616 ERYRNNNEIYETKLF
+616 ERYETKLF

-644 FQGITTRRQG
+644 FQGIVTRRQG
-654 EDLSLVNNYSE
+654 EDLSLVNGYSE
-665 KVSFR
+665 NVSFR
-670 DANWQEITSA
+670 DANWQEISSA
-680 NFTTDE
+680 KFTTDE

-701 NGVFHLNANRGSV
+701 NGVFHLNANRGNT

-760 EYTYRVIR
+760 EYSYRVVR
-768 KTSFPWRCWWWYPY
+768 KTSFPWRCWWWWYPT
-782 VEDEQITHGKA
+782 VEDEQISFGKG
-793 RTDENGKFAVTF
+793 RTDESGKFAVTF
-805 NLKPSKTIA
+805 NLKPSLSIA

-826 VTATSKQGETHADTY
+826 VTATSKQGETHSDTY

-850 AISTDLPRT
+850 AISTDLPSEV
-859 IEKSDIGKYQITV
+859 EKSEMGKYQITV

-879 AKSRISRKIYRYKDA
+879 AKSRISRKIYRYDDA
-894 AKINYFEANHFFKS
+894 AKINYFEAMGHSEKL
-908 YDFDRDVQAIDRQ
+908 DRQ
-921 ILTDEELAR
+921 MLSDAELER
-930 LFPAWSFYD
+930 LFPEYSFYD
-939 KQSKTLVDEAEIMVD
+939 NSQVVEPVETPALRQAQGPHSTLVYEDEITVD

-961 GKALEPGKYVVELTS
+961 GKALEPGKYIVELKS
-976 LDDPLAKISEQF
+976 LDDPLAMTSQQF
-988 TVFENDSK
+988 TVFENGSK
-996 KLPFTTMEWA
+996 KLPFTTMEWD
-1006 HQDKSTAKPGE
+1006 HLDKSTAHPGD
-1017 EIQLSIGTSAK
+1017 EIQLSLGTSAK
-1028 DVDVWVQLLHGD
+1028 AVEVWVQLLHGD
-1040 EIRMDKKINVSN
+1040 EVRLDKKITLSDE
-1052 GVQTLSYK
+1052 VQTLSYK
-1060 VTEGDRGGLC
+1060 VTENDRGGLA

-1080 YNTDRLSVSVP
+1080 LNTNRKSVSVP
-1091 FDNYDLN
+1091 FDNYNLD

-1126 PLEAGLLA
+1126 PLEAALLA

-1143 FERNHWWFSM
+1143 FERNYWWFNM
-1153 SPSGVSG
+1153 SPSGVYGS
-1160 RSFGTDGHGFT
+1160 SFGTDGHSFT
-1171 SSNTGL
+1171 SSRTAIGYL
-1177 EYFYFAELFNFSLP
+1177 YFAELFNFSLP
-1191 SDAPFFDFGYGFG
+1191 SDAPFFDFGYGFDT
-1204 ARRYRKGGRVLY
+1204 RRYRKSGRVMY
-1216 DYVEESVPMMAGAVL
+1216 DYVEESVPMMTGAVL
-1231 EKSSN
+1231 EKN
-1236 SVDYEIPL
+1236 SV
-1244 VAQNA
+1244 A
-1249 ADEESIEIFRRVVFD
+1249 ADGAVEIEEEEVLEQPIFKKLTPEEIAELD
-1264 ESDDNREASK
+1264 KQDKQSAEKPEA
-1274 EPTEP
+1274 EP

-1321 AYTKDRKTG
+1321 SYTKDRKTG

-1373 PKAKLEIFDAATM
+1373 PKAKLEIFDAGTM
-1386 QPVNLIVNAGP
+1386 KPVNLIVMDGP
-1397 STGSGASTTQMETI
+1397 STGSGSYTTQMETI

-1420 WKVKGQ
+1420 WKVAGK
-1426 YDLELL
+1426 YDLSLL

-1439 AGEFSDAEQHL
+1439 AGQFSDAEQHL

-1534 YIADNIPNLLAYIKK
+1534 YIADHIPNLLAYIKK

-1597 INTLRG
+1597 INNLRG

-1608 LQLISQK
+1608 LQLIEQK
-1615 QKYNGGWPWMDGMP
+1615 QKYNGGWSWMDGMP
-1629 ESPYITTYILTGF
+1629 ESPYISTYILAGF

-1656 ADQNTAQS
+1656 ADQNTAQR
-1664 ICDKAVRFLE
+1664 ICDKAVRYLE

-1681 RNMKRYSK
+1681 REMKRLSK
-1689 GKDWPIGSTTLAELY
+1689 GKDWPIGSGTLNELY

-1719 TAKKYYLG
+1719 TAKKYYLK
-1727 SLDKE
+1727 SLDVT
-1732 WTSFNYNQRSKAAVL
+1732 WTSFNFNMRSKGALVL
-1747 LYRTGNEKTAKLMI
+1747 HRMGNEKTAKLMI

-1801 IDQNQE
+1801 IDKDEE
-1807 MIDELRVW
+1807 MIDQLRVW
-1815 LLTQKQTNKW
+1815 LLTQKQTNSW
-1825 ENSASTADAIYAL
+1825 ENSASTADACYAL
-1838 LMRGSDWFE
+1838 LMRGSDWFA
-1847 EGKEVTLRFGNTPIS
+1847 EGKEVTLRFGNTPIN

-1908 VPIDEVKSDES
+1908 VPIDEVKQSEA
-1919 GFTIKRELFVEKI
+1919 GFTIKRELFVETV
-1932 DDKGKKLVPVGTA
+1932 DDKGKKLVPVTN
-1945 LRQAQGPAGAADV
+1945 QA
-1958 EPVETPLKVGDKLTV
+1958 LKVGDKLTV
-1973 KITFTNQQDM
+1973 KITFTNEQDM
-1983 SFVFVKDLRAAGFE
+1983 SYVFVKDLRAAGFE
-1997 PIEQISR
+1997 PIEQVSH

-2024 FIEFLH
+2024 FIEFLP

-2065 YSDGMKVKVGE
+2065 YSDGMKVRVGE

>member
-1 MDYESLIG
+1 
-9 SVSHNDSTIKQ
+9 
-20 LNNQRFNNMKHLG
+20 MKRTG
-33 IIIATI
+33 IIIATV

-52 SKTPDNPQT
+52 DKTPDNPKT

-73 KENLEKDLPE
+73 KENLEKNLPE
-83 SAEKELDAIEK
+83 SAEKELVAIEQ
-94 QATKDKNQI
+94 QASKDNNSP
-103 QLLKTYLYRQ
+103 QLLKTWLYRQ
-113 NIFQRTIEEDPD
+113 NIMRITVEEDPD
-125 QHFIQYIETKVGQL
+125 QAFIQYIEEKVGQL
-139 DEVCDALLHEEI
+139 DAVHDALLHEEI
-151 AAAYANYL
+151 AKAYANYL
-159 SGNEWRISEN
+159 DENEWRIEEN
-169 LPIDGA
+169 LPIDG
-175 DLSKVE
+175 DISKVE
-181 MKYWDKESFKTRI
+181 MKYWDKESFKNRI

-202 KPVEALKKAKTED
+202 KPVEALKKSKTED
-215 FMVLYENTNNNKE
+215 FMVLYENKNNNE
-228 YIEYE
+228 DYINYE
-233 ATLFEFMFHRVAKH
+233 ASLFEFMFHRVANY
-247 YQEEADANDAEGD
+247 YQDEANADDVEGEID
-260 TEKWWLPAKDFVK
+260 TWWLPAKDFVK
-273 VDLGDFDNPLIKC
+273 ADLGTTDNPLTKC
-286 LKIYQELITYN
+286 LKIYQDLIAYN
-297 LKNENEDVLI
+297 LKEKNEDVLI
-307 YNDFKRLEFVNN
+307 YNDFKRFGFVNF
-319 TLGILLHYTQYQ
+319 ILRKDAQYQ

-347 TEITFSIAQNMVG
+347 AEITALMARNLMNQY
-360 QLENNSE
+360 ENNVE

-373 NYKKAKAMC
+373 NYKKAKTMC
-382 EEAIAKFPKSKGA
+382 EEAITKFPKSQGA

-410 DITLNKVQLPNEA
+410 DLTLNKVQLPNEA
-423 IPAVLEYKNTTAPY
+423 IPAVLEYKNTIAPY

-457 DLLKELD
+457 DLLKELN
-464 KKLPVAEQELTL
+464 KKTAVAEQELIL
-476 AAETDYRSHSTLIAL
+476 PAETDFRSHSTLIAL

-505 KQGIKSENKTLVLNF
+505 KQGIKSEDKTLVLTF
-520 QVSNLGYIADQKD
+520 QVSNLGYIVDQKD
-533 EKMTVVTVDRKT
+533 EKMTVVTVYRKT

-556 FRREWDYKARE
+556 YRREWDYKARE
-567 HKTIILTTLKSD
+567 HKTIIIATMKSD
-579 KNGRVVLDGKVGTYN
+579 KNGRVVLDGKVKGDN
-594 SFGINLRK
+594 SFCINLRK
-602 GDDNLLSGNQFRLD
+602 GDDNLLSERYFRLN
-616 ERYRNNNEIYETKLF
+616 EQYRNNNEIYETKLF

-654 EDLSLVNNYSE
+654 DDLSLVNKYSE

-680 NFTTDE
+680 NFNTDE

-696 PTDRL
+696 PSDRL
-701 NGVFHLNANRGSV
+701 NGVFHLNANRGST

-725 FEVNFERP
+725 FEVTFEQP

-760 EYTYRVIR
+760 EYTYRVVR
-768 KTSFPWRCWWWYPY
+768 KTSFPWRCWWWWYP
-782 VEDEQITHGKA
+782 VVDDEQITHGKA

-859 IEKSDIGKYQITV
+859 IEKSDLGKYQITV

-879 AKSRISRKIYRYKDA
+879 AKSRISRKIYRYDDL
-894 AKINYFEANHFFKS
+894 AKINYFEAMQHLEV
-908 YDFDRDVQAIDRQ
+908 FDRQ
-921 ILTDEELAR
+921 LLSDEQLNK
-930 LFPAWSFYD
+930 LFPEYSFYD
-939 KQSKTLVDEAEIMVD
+939 KRTKTLVDEAEIMVD
-954 DKAKFYE
+954 DKAKFLE
-961 GKALEPGKYVVELTS
+961 GKTLESGNYVVELKS
-976 LDDPLAKISEQF
+976 LDDPLAVTTEEF
-988 TVFENDSK
+988 TVYENEAK
-996 KLPFTTMEWA
+996 KMPYTAIVWSDV
-1006 HQDKSTAKPGE
+1006 DKSTAHPGD
-1017 EIQLSIGTSAK
+1017 EIKFSIGSSAK
-1028 DVDVWVQLLHGD
+1028 DVDIWVQLLHGD
-1040 EIRMDKKINVSN
+1040 EIRFDKKITVSN
-1052 GVQTLSYK
+1052 AVQNFTYK
-1060 VTEGDRGGLC
+1060 VTEGDRGGLNF
-1070 WRYAFVKENS
+1070 RYVLVKENAFRTMD
-1080 YNTDRLSVSVP
+1080 NHISVP
-1091 FDNYDLN
+1091 FDNYDLD
-1098 VKLATMRDKLSPGA
+1098 VKLATVRDKLSPGA
-1112 EETWEVTVRDYKDK
+1112 EETWEVTVSDYKKK
-1126 PLEAGLLA
+1126 PLEAALLA

-1143 FERNHWWFSM
+1143 FERNYWNFSM
-1153 SPSGVSG
+1153 SPWGP
-1160 RSFGTDGHGFT
+1160 RSYRFSTCAHDFT
-1171 SSNTGL
+1171 SSNTGID
-1177 EYFYFAELFNFSLP
+1177 YFTFIELFNFSLP
-1191 SDAPFFDFGYGFG
+1191 SDAPFFDFGYGYRFG
-1204 ARRYRKGGRVLY
+1204 GSRMRLAKGGRVMY
-1216 DYVEESVPMMAGAVL
+1216 DMVEEAAMPMAL
-1231 EKSSN
+1231 EEKATNGVYSM
-1236 SVDYEIPL
+1236 DGEIGSIR
-1244 VAQNA
+1244 
-1249 ADEESIEIFRRVVFD
+1249 DEEDAGDVVMM
-1264 ESDDNREASK
+1264 NREAIEETTETSK
-1274 EPTEP
+1274 EPAEP

-1364 INTGDEPVT
+1364 INTGDEAVT
-1373 PKAKLEIFDAATM
+1373 PKAKLEIFDAGTM
-1386 QPVNLIVNAGP
+1386 QPVNLIVMDGP
-1397 STGSGASTTQMETI
+1397 STGSSTDSGTNSGACTIPMETI

-1426 YDLELL
+1426 YDLSLL

-1439 AGEFSDAEQHL
+1439 AGQFSDAEQHL

-1472 EQVFDF
+1472 EKTFDF
-1478 EAIANPDSH
+1478 EVIANLYSH

-1534 YIADNIPNLLAYIKK
+1534 YIADHIPNLLNYIKK

-1583 SETEQRSRIANLFE
+1583 SETEQRSRIATLFE
-1597 INTLRG
+1597 VNTLRG

-1608 LQLISQK
+1608 LQLIQQK

-1629 ESPYITTYILTGF
+1629 ESPYISTYILSGF
-1642 GKLQKMGAWSSLSQ
+1642 GKLQKIGAWSSLSK

-1664 ICDKAVRFLE
+1664 ICDKAVRYLE

-1681 RNMKRYSK
+1681 RYMKAHSK
-1689 GKDWPIGSTTLAELY
+1689 GKDWPIGSSTLNELY
-1704 ALSFFKEQNSDKDFA
+1704 ALSFFKEQNSDRDFA
-1719 TAKKYYLG
+1719 KAKDYYLK

-1732 WTSFNYNQRSKAAVL
+1732 WTSFNFNQRSKGALV
-1747 LYRTGNEKTAKLMI
+1747 LYRNGNEKTAKLMI

-1766 TAQKN
+1766 CAQKN

-1815 LLTQKQTNKW
+1815 LLTQKQTTKW

-1881 VTSEMRQLTVNNPTN
+1881 VTQEMQQLTVNNPTS

-1908 VPIDEVKSDES
+1908 VPIDEVKSDKS
-1919 GFTIKRELFVEKI
+1919 GFTIKRELFVETVT
-1932 DDKGKKLVPVGTA
+1932 DKGKKLVPVEK
-1945 LRQAQGPAGAADV
+1945 QA
-1958 EPVETPLKVGDKLTV
+1958 LKVGDKLTV
-1973 KITFTNQQDM
+1973 KITFTSQQDM

-2024 FIEFLH
+2024 FIEFLP

-2065 YSDGMKVKVGE
+2065 YSDGMRVRVGE

>member
-1 MDYESLIG
+1 
-9 SVSHNDSTIKQ
+9 
-20 LNNQRFNNMKHLG
+20 MKRTT
-33 IIIATI
+33 IIIATV

-44 GLLAFASP
+44 GLLAFATP
-52 SKTPDNPQT
+52 DKTPDNPKT

-73 KENLEKDLPE
+73 KENLEKNLPE
-83 SAEKELDAIEK
+83 SAEKELVAIEQ
-94 QATKDKNQI
+94 QASKDNNPT
-103 QLLKTYLYRQ
+103 QLLKTWLYRQ
-113 NIFQRTIEEDPD
+113 NIMRFTVEEDP
-125 QHFIQYIETKVGQL
+125 QQAFIQYIEEKVGQL
-139 DEVCDALLHEEI
+139 DEVHNALLHEEI
-151 AAAYANYL
+151 AKAYAEYLDQNY
-159 SGNEWRISEN
+159 WRIREN
-169 LPIDGA
+169 LPIDG
-175 DLSKVE
+175 DISKVE

-194 NQHYAEAL
+194 NQHYDEAL

-215 FMVLYENTNNNKE
+215 LMALYENTNNNAD
-228 YIEYE
+228 YIGYE
-233 ATLFEFMFHRVAKH
+233 ASLFEFMFHRVAKY
-247 YQEEADANDAEGD
+247 YQEEANADQAEGD

-273 VDLGDFDNPLIKC
+273 ADLGDFDNPLIKC
-286 LKIYQELITYN
+286 LKIYQDLIAYN
-297 LKNENEDVLI
+297 LKEKNEDVLI
-307 YNDFKRLEFVNN
+307 YNDFKRFEFVNN

-331 AAMEDLKA
+331 AAMENLKM

-347 TEITFSIAQNMVG
+347 AEITALMAQNLMG
-360 QLENNSE
+360 QYENNSE
-367 DSTYFD
+367 DSTFFD
-373 NYKKAKAMC
+373 NYKKAKTMC
-382 EEAIAKFPKSKGA
+382 EEAIAKFPKSQGA
-395 KNCENLIKRIEEPQI
+395 KNCENLVKRIEEPQI
-410 DITLNKVQLPNEA
+410 DLTLNKVQLPNES
-423 IPAVLEYKNTTAPY
+423 IPAVLEYKNTTSPY
-437 YRIVKVSEKE
+437 YRIVKISEKE

-457 DLLKELD
+457 DLLKELE
-464 KKLPVAEQELTL
+464 KKTPVAEQELTL
-476 AAETDYRSHSTLIAL
+476 AAETDFRSHSTLIAL

-505 KQGIKSENKTLVLNF
+505 KQGIKSEDKTLVLNF
-520 QVSNLGYIADQKD
+520 QVSNLGYIVDQKD

-567 HKTIILTTLKSD
+567 HKTIILSTFKSD
-579 KNGRVVLDGKVGTYN
+579 KNGRAVLDGKVGSNN

-602 GDDNLLSGNQFRLD
+602 EDDNLLSERHFRLN
-616 ERYRNNNEIYETKLF
+616 EQYKNNNEVYETKLF

-665 KVSFR
+665 TVSFR
-670 DANWQEITSA
+670 DANWQEITSS

-725 FEVNFERP
+725 FEVTFEQP

-760 EYTYRVIR
+760 EYSYRVVR
-768 KTSFPWRCWWWYPY
+768 KTSFPWRCWWWWYP
-782 VEDEQITHGKA
+782 VVDDEQITHGKA
-793 RTDENGKFAVTF
+793 RTDENGKFAITF

-859 IEKSDIGKYQITV
+859 IEKSDLGKYQITV

-879 AKSRISRKIYRYKDA
+879 AKSRISRKIYRYDDK
-894 AKINYFEANHFFKS
+894 AKINYFEAMQHLE
-908 YDFDRDVQAIDRQ
+908 VLDRQ
-921 ILTDEELAR
+921 LYRDEQLSK
-930 LFPAWSFYD
+930 LFPEYSFYD
-939 KQSKTLVDEAEIMVD
+939 KRTKTLVDEAEIMVD
-954 DKAKFYE
+954 DKAKFLE
-961 GKALEPGKYVVELTS
+961 GKTLEPGKYVVELKS
-976 LDDPLAKISEQF
+976 LDDPLAVMTEEF
-988 TVFENDSK
+988 TIYENQAK
-996 KLPFTTMEWA
+996 KMPYTAIVWSDV
-1006 HQDKSTAKPGE
+1006 DKSTVHPGD
-1017 EIQLSIGTSAK
+1017 EIHFSIGSSAK
-1028 DVDVWVQLLHGD
+1028 DVDIWVQLLHGD
-1040 EIRMDKKINVSN
+1040 EIRFDKKITVSN
-1052 GVQTLSYK
+1052 AVQNFTYK
-1060 VTEGDRGGLC
+1060 VTESDRGGLNF
-1070 WRYAFVKENS
+1070 RYVLVKENAFR
-1080 YNTDRLSVSVP
+1080 TWDEHISVP
-1091 FDNYDLN
+1091 FDNYDLD
-1098 VKLATMRDKLSPGA
+1098 VKLATVRDKLNPGA
-1112 EETWEVTVRDYKDK
+1112 EETWEVTVSDYKNK
-1126 PLEAGLLA
+1126 PLEAALLA

-1143 FERNHWWFSM
+1143 FARNYWSFSM
-1153 SPSGVSG
+1153 SPW
-1160 RSFGTDGHGFT
+1160 RPHSFRFSTCAHDFT
-1171 SSNTGL
+1171 SSNTSL

-1191 SDAPFFDFGYGFG
+1191 SDAPFFDFGYGYG
-1204 ARRYRKGGRVLY
+1204 MRRYRKGGRVMY
-1216 DYVEESVPMMAGAVL
+1216 DYVEESAPMMTGAVL

-1236 SVDYEIPL
+1236 TVDYEIPL

-1249 ADEESIEIFRRVVFD
+1249 ADEEMAEIMLREVFD
-1264 ESDDNREASK
+1264 ESEDGKETSK
-1274 EPTEP
+1274 EPSEP

-1310 DALTRWRLMLL
+1310 DALTRWRLMLM

-1373 PKAKLEIFDAATM
+1373 PKAKLEIFDAGTM
-1386 QPVNLIVNAGP
+1386 EPVNLIVSNATIP
-1397 STGSGASTTQMETI
+1397 METI

-1426 YDLELL
+1426 YDLSLL

-1439 AGEFSDAEQHL
+1439 AGQFSDAEQHL

-1472 EQVFDF
+1472 EQTFDF

-1534 YIADNIPNLLAYIKK
+1534 YIADHIPNLLNYIKK

-1583 SETEQRSRIANLFE
+1583 SETEQRSRIATLFE
-1597 INTLRG
+1597 VNTLRN
-1603 QQTRA
+1603 QQTNA
-1608 LQLISQK
+1608 LKLIAQK

-1629 ESPYITTYILTGF
+1629 ESPYISTYILSGF

-1664 ICDKAVRFLE
+1664 ICDKAVRYLE

-1681 RNMKRYSK
+1681 RKMKRYSK
-1689 GKDWPIGSTTLAELY
+1689 GKDWPIGSSTLNELY
-1704 ALSFFKEQNSDKDFA
+1704 ALSFFEAQNSDKDFA
-1719 TAKKYYLG
+1719 TAKNYYLS

-1732 WTSFNYNQRSKAAVL
+1732 WTSFNFNQRSKGALV
-1747 LYRTGNEKTAKLMI
+1747 LYRNGNEKTAKLMI

-1766 TAQKN
+1766 CAQKN

-1881 VTSEMRQLTVNNPTN
+1881 VTSEMRQLTVNNPTP

-1908 VPIDEVKSDES
+1908 VPIDKVKSDES
-1919 GFTIKRELFVEKI
+1919 GFTIKRELFVETVT
-1932 DDKGKKLVPVGTA
+1932 DKGKVLVPAEKRT
-1945 LRQAQGPAGAADV
+1945 
-1958 EPVETPLKVGDKLTV
+1958 LKVGDKLTV
-1973 KITFTNQQDM
+1973 KITFTSQQDM

-2009 RMSYYQSNTDTDMEF
+2009 RMSYYQSNTDTDMQF
-2024 FIEFLH
+2024 FIEHLP

-2042 TKEGYLNNGYALIQC
+2042 TKEGHLNNGYALIQC

-2065 YSDGMKVKVGE
+2065 YSDGMRVKVGN

>member
-1 MDYESLIG
+1 
-9 SVSHNDSTIKQ
+9 
-20 LNNQRFNNMKHLG
+20 MKRT
-33 IIIATI
+33 IIIATV

-44 GLLAFASP
+44 GLLAFATP
-52 SKTPDNPQT
+52 DKTPDNPKT

-73 KENLEKDLPE
+73 KENLEKNLPE
-83 SAEKELDAIEK
+83 SAEKELVAIEQ
-94 QATKDKNQI
+94 QASKDKNPT
-103 QLLKTYLYRQ
+103 QLLKTWLYRQ
-113 NIFQRTIEEDPD
+113 NIMRFTVEEDP
-125 QHFIQYIETKVGQL
+125 QQAFIQYIEEKVGQL
-139 DEVCDALLHEEI
+139 DEVHNALLHEEI
-151 AAAYANYL
+151 AKAYADYL
-159 SGNEWRISEN
+159 SDNEWRIREN
-169 LPIDGA
+169 LPIDG
-175 DLSKVE
+175 DISKVE

-194 NQHYAEAL
+194 NQHYDEAL
-202 KPVEALKKAKTED
+202 KPVEAMKKAKTED
-215 FMVLYENTNNNKE
+215 FMALYENTNNNAD

-233 ATLFEFMFHRVAKH
+233 ASMFEFVFHRVANY
-247 YQEEADANDAEGD
+247 YQEEANADQAEGD

-273 VDLGDFDNPLIKC
+273 ADLGDFDNPLIKC
-286 LKIYQELITYN
+286 LKIYQELIAYN
-297 LKNENEDVLI
+297 LKNSNENILI
-307 YNDFKRLEFVNN
+307 YNDFKRFGFVNS
-319 TLGILLHYTQYQ
+319 ILKNDAQYQ
-331 AAMEDLKA
+331 AAMENLKA
-339 QHKDNPLS
+339 QHESNPLS
-347 TEITFSIAQNMVG
+347 AEITALMARNLMNQY
-360 QLENNSE
+360 ENNIE
-367 DSTYFD
+367 DSTLFD

-410 DITLNKVQLPNEA
+410 DITLNSVQLPNEA

-457 DLLKELD
+457 DLLNELN
-464 KKLPVAEQELTL
+464 KKTAVAEQELIL
-476 AAETDYRSHSTLIAL
+476 PAETDYRNHSTLIAL
-491 PALEEGIYYLTATT
+491 PALQEGIYYLTATT
-505 KQGIKSENKTLVLNF
+505 KQGVKSEDKTLVLNF
-520 QVSNLGYIADQKD
+520 QASNLGYIVDQKD

-545 GKTVEG
+545 GKTAEG

-567 HKTIILTTLKSD
+567 QKTIILTTMKSD
-579 KNGRVVLDGKVGTYN
+579 KNGRVVLDGKVGSNN

-602 GDDNLLSGNQFRLD
+602 GDDNLFSERHFRLN
-616 ERYRNNNEIYETKLF
+616 ERYKNNSETYETKLF

-654 EDLSLVNNYSE
+654 EDLSLVNNYPE
-665 KVSFR
+665 KISFR

-680 NFTTDE
+680 NFSTDE

-725 FEVNFERP
+725 FEVTFEQP

-760 EYTYRVIR
+760 EYTYRVVR
-768 KTSFPWRCWWWYPY
+768 KTSFPWRCWWWWYPI
-782 VEDEQITHGKA
+782 VDDEQITHGKA
-793 RTDENGKFAVTF
+793 HTDENGKFAVTF

-859 IEKSDIGKYQITV
+859 IEKSDLGKYQITV

-879 AKSRISRKIYRYKDA
+879 AKSRISRKIYRYDDK
-894 AKINYFEANHFFKS
+894 AKINYFEAMQHLE
-908 YDFDRDVQAIDRQ
+908 ILDRQ
-921 ILTDEELAR
+921 LLSDEQLNK
-930 LFPAWSFYD
+930 LFPEYSFYD
-939 KQSKTLVDEAEIMVD
+939 KRTKTLVDEAEIMVD
-954 DKAKFYE
+954 DKAKFLE
-961 GKALEPGKYVVELTS
+961 SKTLEPGKYVVELKS
-976 LDDPLAKISEQF
+976 LDDPLAVTTEEF
-988 TVFENDSK
+988 TLYENETK
-996 KLPFTTMEWA
+996 KMPYTAMVWSDL
-1006 HQDKSTAKPGE
+1006 DKSTAHPSE
-1017 EIQLSIGTSAK
+1017 EIKFSIGSSAK
-1028 DVDVWVQLLHGD
+1028 DVDIWVQLLHGD
-1040 EIRMDKKINVSN
+1040 EIRFDKKITVSN
-1052 GVQTLSYK
+1052 SVQTFTYK
-1060 VTEGDRGGLC
+1060 VTEGDRGGLNF
-1070 WRYAFVKENS
+1070 RYVLVKENAFRTGD
-1080 YNTDRLSVSVP
+1080 NHISVP
-1091 FDNYDLN
+1091 FDNYDLD
-1098 VKLATMRDKLSPGA
+1098 VKLATVRDKLSPGA
-1112 EETWEVTVRDYKDK
+1112 EETWEVTVSDYKKK
-1126 PLEAGLLA
+1126 PLEAALLA

-1143 FERNHWWFSM
+1143 FARNYWSFSM
-1153 SPSGVSG
+1153 SPWGT
-1160 RSFGTDGHGFT
+1160 RSYRFSTCVHDFT
-1171 SSNTGL
+1171 SSNTGID
-1177 EYFYFAELFNFSLP
+1177 YFTFIELFNFSLP

-1216 DYVEESVPMMAGAVL
+1216 DYVEESAPMMTGAVL

-1236 SVDYEIPL
+1236 AAVDYEIPL

-1249 ADEESIEIFRRVVFD
+1249 ADEEMVEIKKQ
-1264 ESDDNREASK
+1264 EGSYPYETGGQNEK
-1274 EPTEP
+1274 PEEPAEP

-1296 TNADGSATFSFTMP
+1296 TNKDGSATFSFTMP

-1321 AYTKDRKTG
+1321 AFTKDRKTG

-1373 PKAKLEIFDAATM
+1373 PKAKLEIFDAGTM
-1386 QPVNLIVNAGP
+1386 QPINMIVSDATIP
-1397 STGSGASTTQMETI
+1397 METI

-1426 YDLELL
+1426 YDLSLL

-1439 AGEFSDAEQHL
+1439 AGQFSDAEQHL
-1450 LPVLSSE
+1450 LPMLSSE

-1472 EQVFDF
+1472 EKTFDF

-1534 YIADNIPNLLAYIKK
+1534 YIADHIPNLLNYIKK

-1583 SETEQRSRIANLFE
+1583 SETEQRSRIATLFE
-1597 INTLRG
+1597 VNTLRN
-1603 QQTRA
+1603 QQTNA
-1608 LQLISQK
+1608 LKLIAQK

-1629 ESPYITTYILTGF
+1629 ESPYISTYILSGF

-1664 ICDKAVRFLE
+1664 ICDKAVRYLE

-1681 RNMKRYSK
+1681 RKMKRYSK
-1689 GKDWPIGSTTLAELY
+1689 GKDWPIGSSTLNELY

-1732 WTSFNYNQRSKAAVL
+1732 WTSFNFNDRSKGALV
-1747 LYRTGNEKTAKLMI
+1747 LYRNGNEKTAKLMI

-1766 TAQKN
+1766 CAQKN

-1881 VTSEMRQLTVNNPTN
+1881 VTQEMRQLTVNNPTN

-1919 GFTIKRELFVEKI
+1919 GFTIKRELFVEKVT
-1932 DDKGKKLVPVGTA
+1932 DKGKKLVPVGSA
-1945 LRQAQGPAGAADV
+1945 LRQAQGPAGAAVV
-1958 EPVETPLKVGDKLTV
+1958 EPVETPLKVGDKVTV

-2009 RMSYYQSNTDTDMEF
+2009 RMSYYQSNTDTDMQF
-2024 FIEFLH
+2024 FIEHLP

-2065 YSDGMKVKVGE
+2065 YSDGMRVKVGN

>member
-1 MDYESLIG
+1 
-9 SVSHNDSTIKQ
+9 
-20 LNNQRFNNMKHLG
+20 MKRTT
-33 IIIATI
+33 IIIATV

-44 GLLAFASP
+44 GLLAFATP
-52 SKTPDNPQT
+52 DKTPDNPKT

-73 KENLEKDLPE
+73 KENLEKNLPE
-83 SAEKELDAIEK
+83 SAEKELVAIEQ
-94 QATKDKNQI
+94 QASKDNNPT
-103 QLLKTYLYRQ
+103 QLLKTWLYRQ
-113 NIFQRTIEEDPD
+113 NIMRFTVEEDP
-125 QHFIQYIETKVGQL
+125 QQAFIQYIEEKVGLL
-139 DEVCDALLHEEI
+139 DEVHNALLHEEI
-151 AAAYANYL
+151 AKAYAEYL
-159 SGNEWRISEN
+159 DQNEWRISEN
-169 LPIDGA
+169 LPIDG
-175 DLSKVE
+175 DISKVE

-194 NQHYAEAL
+194 NQHYDEAL

-215 FMVLYENTNNNKE
+215 FMALYENTNNNAD
-228 YIEYE
+228 YIGYE
-233 ATLFEFMFHRVAKH
+233 ASLFEFMFHRVAKY
-247 YQEEADANDAEGD
+247 YQEEANADQAEGD

-273 VDLGDFDNPLIKC
+273 ADLGDFDNPLIKC
-286 LKIYQELITYN
+286 LKIYQDLIAYN
-297 LKNENEDVLI
+297 LKNSNEDVLI
-307 YNDFKRLEFVNN
+307 YNDFKRFEFVNN

-347 TEITFSIAQNMVG
+347 TEITALMAQNLMG
-360 QLENNSE
+360 QYENNSE

-382 EEAIAKFPKSKGA
+382 EEAIAKFPKSQGA
-395 KNCENLIKRIEEPQI
+395 KNCENLVKRIEEPQI
-410 DITLNKVQLPNEA
+410 DISLNSVQLPNEA

-457 DLLKELD
+457 DLLKELN
-464 KKLPVAEQELTL
+464 KKLPVAEQELVLT
-476 AAETDYRSHSTLIAL
+476 AETDYRSHSTLIAL

-505 KQGIKSENKTLVLNF
+505 KQGIKSEDKTLVLNF
-520 QVSNLGYIADQKD
+520 QVSNLGYIVDQKD

-567 HKTIILTTLKSD
+567 HKTIILSTFKSD
-579 KNGRVVLDGKVGTYN
+579 KNGRAVLDGKVGSNN

-602 GDDNLLSGNQFRLD
+602 EDDNLLSERHFRLN
-616 ERYRNNNEIYETKLF
+616 EQYKNNNEVYETKLF

-654 EDLSLVNNYSE
+654 EDLSLVNHYSE
-665 KVSFR
+665 TVSFR

-680 NFTTDE
+680 NFNTDE

-696 PTDRL
+696 PTDKL

-725 FEVNFERP
+725 FEVTFEQP

-740 QEVTVRGD
+740 QEVTMRGD

-760 EYTYRVIR
+760 EYTYRVVR
-768 KTSFPWRCWWWYPY
+768 KTSFPWRCWWWWYP
-782 VEDEQITHGKA
+782 VVDDEQITHGKA
-793 RTDENGKFAVTF
+793 RTDENGKFAITF

-826 VTATSKQGETHADTY
+826 VTATSKQGETHAETY

-859 IEKSDIGKYQITV
+859 IEKSDLVKYQITV

-879 AKSRISRKIYRYKDA
+879 AKSRISRKIYRYDDKA
-894 AKINYFEANHFFKS
+894 NINYFEAMQHLE
-908 YDFDRDVQAIDRQ
+908 VLDRQ
-921 ILTDEELAR
+921 LYRDEQLSK
-930 LFPAWSFYD
+930 LFPEYSFYD
-939 KQSKTLVDEAEIMVD
+939 KRTKTLVDEAEIMVD
-954 DKAKFYE
+954 DKAKFLE
-961 GKALEPGKYVVELTS
+961 GKTLEPGEYVVELKS
-976 LDDPLAKISEQF
+976 LDDPLAVTTEEF
-988 TVFENDSK
+988 TLYENEAK
-996 KLPFTTMEWA
+996 KMPYTAMVWSDV
-1006 HQDKSTAKPGE
+1006 DKSTAHPGD
-1017 EIQLSIGTSAK
+1017 EIKFSIGSSAK
-1028 DVDVWVQLLHGD
+1028 DVDIWVQLLHGD
-1040 EIRMDKKINVSN
+1040 EIRMDKKITVSN
-1052 GVQTLSYK
+1052 AAQNFTYK
-1060 VTEGDRGGLC
+1060 VTEGDRGGLNF
-1070 WRYAFVKENS
+1070 RYVLVKENAFRALD
-1080 YNTDRLSVSVP
+1080 NHISVP
-1091 FDNYDLN
+1091 FDNYDLD
-1098 VKLATMRDKLSPGA
+1098 VKLATVRDKLSPGA
-1112 EETWEVTVRDYKDK
+1112 EETWEVTVSDYKKK
-1126 PLEAGLLA
+1126 PLEAALLA

-1143 FERNHWWFSM
+1143 FARNYWSFSM
-1153 SPSGVSG
+1153 SPWGP
-1160 RSFGTDGHGFT
+1160 RSYRFSTCVHDFT
-1171 SSNTGL
+1171 SSNTGID
-1177 EYFYFAELFNFSLP
+1177 YFTFIEFFNFSLP

-1236 SVDYEIPL
+1236 AVDYEIPL

-1249 ADEESIEIFRRVVFD
+1249 ADEEMAEIMLREVFD
-1264 ESDDNREASK
+1264 ESEDDKETSK
-1274 EPTEP
+1274 EPAEP
-1279 TLRENFNETAF
+1279 TLRENFNESAF

-1310 DALTRWRLMLL
+1310 DALTRWRLMLM

-1373 PKAKLEIFDAATM
+1373 PKAKLEIFDAGTM
-1386 QPVNLIVNAGP
+1386 QPVNLIVSNATIP
-1397 STGSGASTTQMETI
+1397 METI

-1426 YDLELL
+1426 YDLSLL

-1439 AGEFSDAEQHL
+1439 AGQFSDAEQHL

-1472 EQVFDF
+1472 EKTFDF

-1516 TDRAETA
+1516 TNRAETA

-1534 YIADNIPNLLAYIKK
+1534 YIADHIPNLLNYIKK

-1583 SETEQRSRIANLFE
+1583 SETEQRSRIATLFE
-1597 INTLRG
+1597 VNTLRN
-1603 QQTRA
+1603 QQTNA
-1608 LQLISQK
+1608 LKLIAQK

-1629 ESPYITTYILTGF
+1629 ESPYISTYILSGF

-1664 ICDKAVRFLE
+1664 ICDKAVRYLE

-1681 RNMKRYSK
+1681 RKMKRYSK
-1689 GKDWPIGSTTLAELY
+1689 GKDWPIGSSTLNELY

-1732 WTSFNYNQRSKAAVL
+1732 WTSFNFNDRSKGALV
-1747 LYRTGNEKTAKLMI
+1747 LYRNGNEKTAKLMI

-1766 TAQKN
+1766 CAQKN

-1838 LMRGSDWFE
+1838 LMRGSNWFE

-1881 VTSEMRQLTVNNPTN
+1881 VTQEMRQLTVNNPTN

-1919 GFTIKRELFVEKI
+1919 GFTIKRELFVETVT
-1932 DDKGKKLVPVGTA
+1932 DKGKVLVPAEKRT
-1945 LRQAQGPAGAADV
+1945 
-1958 EPVETPLKVGDKLTV
+1958 LKVGDKLTV
-1973 KITFTNQQDM
+1973 KITFTSQQDM

-2009 RMSYYQSNTDTDMEF
+2009 RMSYYQSNTDTDMQF
-2024 FIEFLH
+2024 FIEHLP

-2042 TKEGYLNNGYALIQC
+2042 TKEGHLNNGYALIQC

-2065 YSDGMKVKVGE
+2065 YSDGMRVKVGK

>member
-1 MDYESLIG
+1 
-9 SVSHNDSTIKQ
+9 
-20 LNNQRFNNMKHLG
+20 MKRTG
-33 IIIATI
+33 IIIATV

-44 GLLAFASP
+44 GVLAFATP
-52 SKTPDNPQT
+52 SKTPDNSKT

-66 ETMWKKV
+66 ETMWKTV
-73 KENLEKDLPE
+73 KEHLDKNLPE
-83 SAEKELDAIEK
+83 SAEKELDAIEQ
-94 QATKDKNQI
+94 QASKDKNNI

-113 NIFQRTIEEDPD
+113 KIFQFTVEEDPD
-125 QHFIQYIETKVGQL
+125 QHFIQYTETKVGQL
-139 DEVCDALLHEEI
+139 DELCNALLHEEI
-151 AAAYANYL
+151 AKAYADYL
-159 SGNEWRISEN
+159 DNNEWRINEN
-169 LPIDGA
+169 LPIDG
-175 DLSKVE
+175 DISKVE
-181 MKYWDKESFKTRI
+181 MKYWDKASFQTRI

-215 FMVLYENTNNNKE
+215 FMVLYENKNNNE
-228 YIEYE
+228 EHIEYE
-233 ATLFEFMFHRVAKH
+233 ASLFEFMFHRVANY
-247 YQEEADANDAEGD
+247 YQAEAKADDVEGETD
-260 TEKWWLPAKDFVK
+260 TWWLPAKDFVK
-273 VDLGDFDNPLIKC
+273 ADLSTKDNPLNKC
-286 LKIYQELITYN
+286 LKIYQDLIAYN
-297 LKNENEDVLI
+297 LKQKNEDVLI
-307 YNDFKRLEFVNN
+307 YNDFKRYGFVN
-319 TLGILLHYTQYQ
+319 GILHKDAQYQ

-339 QHKDNPLS
+339 QHKNNPLS
-347 TEITFSIAQNMVG
+347 AEITSLIARNLMDQY
-360 QLENNSE
+360 ENNNS

-373 NYKKAKAMC
+373 NYKKARAIC
-382 EEAIAKFPKSKGA
+382 EEAIAKFPKSQGA
-395 KNCENLIKRIEEPQI
+395 KNCQNLIKRIEEPQI
-410 DITLNKVQLPNEA
+410 DITFNSVQLPNEA
-423 IPAVLEYKNTTAPY
+423 IPAVLEYKNTTVPY
-437 YRIVKVSEKE
+437 YKIVKVSEKE
-447 LSKLNNMQKE
+447 LKNLKEMRKE
-457 DLLKELD
+457 DLLKELN
-464 KKLPVAEQELTL
+464 KKTTVAEQELTL
-476 AAETDYRSHSTLIAL
+476 PTETDYRNHSTLIAL
-491 PALEEGIYYLTATT
+491 PALEKGFYFLIATT
-505 KQGIKSENKTLVLNF
+505 ERDIKSEDKTLILSF
-520 QVSNLGYIADQKD
+520 QVSNLGFITDQKD
-533 EKMTVVTVDRKT
+533 DQMTVVTVDRKT

-551 VTVEL
+551 VTMEL
-556 FRREWDYKARE
+556 YRSEWDYKARE
-567 HKTIILTTLKSD
+567 YKTIIIATEKSD
-579 KNGRVVLDGKVGTYN
+579 RNGMVKLTKKTDN
-594 SFGINLRK
+594 PFSINLRK
-602 GDDNLLSGNQFRLD
+602 GEDNLLSSNYFRLFQP
-616 ERYRNNNEIYETKLF
+616 YKNNNETYTTTLF

-644 FQGITTRRQG
+644 FQGIVVRSQG
-654 EDLSLVNNYSE
+654 DDKTLVNKYSE

-670 DANWQEITSA
+670 DANWQEINST

-686 YGSFSGSFVI
+686 YGSFNGSFVI

-701 NGVFHLNANRGSV
+701 NGVFHLNANKGST

-740 QEVTVRGD
+740 QEVTVRGN

-760 EYTYRVIR
+760 EYSYRVIR
-768 KTSFPWRCWWWYPY
+768 KTSFPWRCWWWWYPT
-782 VEDEQITHGKA
+782 VEDEQITYGKA
-793 RTDENGKFAVTF
+793 RTDAEGKFAITF

-814 PEKQPMFTYEIE
+814 PEKQPVFTYEIE
-826 VTATSKQGETHADTY
+826 VTATSKQGETHSDTY

-850 AISTDLPRT
+850 AISTDLPSEV
-859 IEKSDIGKYQITV
+859 EKSDIGKYQITV

-879 AKSRISRKIYRYKDA
+879 AKSRVSRKIYRYEDA
-894 AKINYFEANHFFKS
+894 TKINYFEAMHYSQKF
-908 YDFDRDVQAIDRQ
+908 DRQ
-921 ILTDEELAR
+921 ILNDEVLAR
-930 LFPAWSFYD
+930 LFPEWSFYD
-939 KQSKTLVDEAEIMVD
+939 KQAGPSTGSGTLVCEDEIMVD

-976 LDDPLAKISEQF
+976 LDDPLAKISKQF
-988 TVFENDSK
+988 TVFENGSNK
-996 KLPFTTMEWA
+996 QPFTTMEWA
-1006 HQDKSTAKPGE
+1006 HKDKSSAHPGE
-1017 EIQLSIGTSAK
+1017 EIQFSIGSSAK
-1028 DVDVWVQLLHGD
+1028 DVDIWVQLLHGD
-1040 EIRMDKKINVSN
+1040 EIRLDKKITLSN
-1052 GVQTLSYK
+1052 GMQTFTYK
-1060 VTEGDRGGLC
+1060 VTENDRGGLC

-1080 YNTDRLSVSVP
+1080 FNARRLDVSVP
-1091 FDNYDLN
+1091 YDNYDLD

-1126 PLEAGLLA
+1126 PLEAALLA

-1143 FERNHWWFSM
+1143 FARNYWWLNLT
-1153 SPSGVSG
+1153 PSGSRVPF
-1160 RSFGTDGHGFT
+1160 SFGTDGHGFT
-1171 SSNTGL
+1171 SSNTI
-1177 EYFYFAELFNFSLP
+1177 EQFFHVAELFNFSLP

-1204 ARRYRKGGRVLY
+1204 GRRLRKGGRVLY
-1216 DYVEESVPMMAGAVL
+1216 DEMAVVQESAAV
-1231 EKSSN
+1231 N
-1236 SVDYEIPL
+1236 SVDYEVPL
-1244 VAQNA
+1244 ATKA
-1249 ADEESIEIFRRVVFD
+1249 ASDEEEMVEIAKQ
-1264 ESDDNREASK
+1264 ENEPASEPKTTEPK
-1274 EPTEP
+1274 EPAEP
-1279 TLRENFNETAF
+1279 ALRENFNETAF

-1296 TNADGSATFSFTMP
+1296 TNNDGSATFSFTMP

-1321 AYTKDRKTG
+1321 AYTKDRKIGT
-1330 SKDYTFTSSKPVM
+1330 KDYTFTSSKPVM

-1364 INTGDEPVT
+1364 INTGDEAVT
-1373 PKAKLEIFDAATM
+1373 PKAKLEIFDAGTM
-1386 QPVNLIVNAGP
+1386 KPVNIIITDGP
-1397 STGSGASTTQMETI
+1397 STGSGTVQMETI

-1420 WKVKGQ
+1420 WKVKAK

-1472 EQVFDF
+1472 EQTFDF
-1478 EAIANPDSH
+1478 EAITNPDSH

-1534 YIADNIPNLLAYIKK
+1534 YIADNIPNLLNYIKK

-1583 SETEQRSRIANLFE
+1583 SETEQRSRIATLFE
-1597 INTLRG
+1597 VNTMRG

-1629 ESPYITTYILTGF
+1629 ESPYITTYILSGF
-1642 GKLQKMGAWSSLSQ
+1642 GKLQKMGAWSSLSK

-1674 YEVAETY
+1674 YDVAETY
-1681 RNMKRYSK
+1681 RYMKAHSK
-1689 GKDWPIGSTTLAELY
+1689 GKDWPIGSSTLNELY

-1719 TAKKYYLG
+1719 KAKDYYLK
-1727 SLDKE
+1727 SLDTE
-1732 WTSFNYNQRSKAAVL
+1732 WTSFNFNQRSKGALV
-1747 LYRTGNEKTAKLMI
+1747 LYRNGNEKTAKLMI

-1766 TAQKN
+1766 CAQKN

-1801 IDQNQE
+1801 IDLDQE
-1807 MIDELRVW
+1807 MIDQLRVW

-1838 LMRGSDWFE
+1838 LMRGSDWFA

-1867 AGTGFIQRRWNANE
+1867 AGTGFIHRRWNANE
-1881 VTSEMRQLTVNNPTN
+1881 VTQEMRQLTVNNPTN

-1908 VPIDEVKSDES
+1908 VPIDEVKSDEA
-1919 GFTIKRELFVEKI
+1919 GFTINRELFVETVT
-1932 DDKGKKLVPVGTA
+1932 DKGKMLVPAEKRT
-1945 LRQAQGPAGAADV
+1945 
-1958 EPVETPLKVGDKLTV
+1958 LKVGDKLTV
-1973 KITFTNQQDM
+1973 KITFTSQQDM

-2024 FIEFLH
+2024 FIEFLP

-2065 YSDGMKVKVGE
+2065 YSDGMRVKVGE

>member
-1 MDYESLIG
+1 
-9 SVSHNDSTIKQ
+9 
-20 LNNQRFNNMKHLG
+20 MKRTG

-39 ALVAI
+39 ALVAV
-44 GLLAFASP
+44 GVLAFAMP
-52 SKTPDNPQT
+52 SKTPDTPDNPKT

-66 ETMWKKV
+66 ETMWKIV

-83 SAEKELDAIEK
+83 SAEKELNAIEEK
-94 QATKDKNQI
+94 ASKDKNQT
-103 QLLKTYLYRQ
+103 QLLKTWLYRQ
-113 NIFQRTIEEDPD
+113 NIMQITVEEDP
-125 QHFIQYIETKVGQL
+125 QQAFIQYAETKVGQL
-139 DEVCDALLHEEI
+139 DELHDALLHEEI
-151 AAAYANYL
+151 AKAYADYL
-159 SGNEWRISEN
+159 ESNEWRINEN
-169 LPIDGA
+169 LPIDG

-181 MKYWDKESFKTRI
+181 MKYWDKESFRTCI
-194 NQHYAEAL
+194 NQHYHEAL

-215 FMVLYENTNNNKE
+215 FMVLYENKNNNEE

-233 ATLFEFMFHRVAKH
+233 ASLFEFMFHRVANY
-247 YQEEADANDAEGD
+247 YQEQADADDVEGETDA
-260 TEKWWLPAKDFVK
+260 WWLPAKDFVK
-273 VDLGDFDNPLIKC
+273 ADLGKDDNPLTKC
-286 LKIYQELITYN
+286 LKIYQDLIAYN
-297 LKNENEDVLI
+297 LKTNNEEVLI
-307 YNDFKRLEFVNN
+307 YNDFKRFGFVNS
-319 TLGILLHYTQYQ
+319 ILKKDAQYQ
-331 AAMEDLKA
+331 AAMEGLKA
-339 QHKDNPLS
+339 QHENNPLS
-347 TEITFSIAQNMVG
+347 AEITSLIAQNLMSQYEG
-360 QLENNSE
+360 NSS

-382 EEAIAKFPKSKGA
+382 EQAIAKFPKSKGA
-395 KNCENLIKRIEEPQI
+395 KNCQNIIKRIEEPQV
-410 DITLNKVQLPNEA
+410 DLSLNSVQLPNEA
-423 IPAVLEYKNTTAPY
+423 IPAVLEYRNTTAPY

-447 LSKLNNMQKE
+447 LKKLNDMDKE
-457 DLLKELD
+457 DRLKELS
-464 KKLPVAEQELTL
+464 KKNAVAEQELNL
-476 AAETDYRSHSTLIAL
+476 ASETDYRQHSTLIAL
-491 PALEEGIYYLTATT
+491 PALDRGFYFLTATT
-505 KQGIKSENKTLVLNF
+505 AKDIKSKDKTLILNF
-520 QVSNLGYIADQKD
+520 QVSSLGFITDTKD
-533 EKMTVVTVDRKT
+533 DKMTVMTVDRKT

-551 VTVEL
+551 VTVEVY
-556 FRREWDYKARE
+556 RREWDYKARE
-567 HKTIILTTLKSD
+567 YKTIIIATPKTDQNGKAEISKTGSD
-579 KNGRVVLDGKVGTYN
+579 
-594 SFGINLRK
+594 SFHINLRK
-602 GDDNLLSGNQFRLD
+602 GDDNLLSNNYFRLY
-616 ERYRNNNEIYETKLF
+616 ERYKNNSETYSTKLF

-644 FQGITTRRQG
+644 FQGITTRHQG
-654 EDLSLVNNYSE
+654 EDLSLVNGYAE
-665 KVSFR
+665 KISFR
-670 DANWQEITSA
+670 DANWQEISSA

-701 NGVFHLNANRGSV
+701 NGVFHLNADRGST

-725 FEVNFERP
+725 FEVTFERP

-740 QEVTVRGD
+740 QEVTVHGD

-760 EYTYRVIR
+760 EYSYRVIR
-768 KTSFPWRCWWWYPY
+768 KTSFPWRCWWWWYPTI
-782 VEDEQITHGKA
+782 EDEQITYGKA

-805 NLKPSKTIA
+805 NLKPSLTIA
-814 PEKQPMFTYEIE
+814 PEKQPVFTYEIE

-850 AISTDLPRT
+850 AISTDLPSEV
-859 IEKSDIGKYQITV
+859 EKSEIGNYQISV

-879 AKSRISRKIYRYKDA
+879 AKSRVSRKIYRYENA
-894 AKINYFEANHFFKS
+894 AKINYFEAMGHAEKL
-908 YDFDRDVQAIDRQ
+908 DRQ
-921 ILTDEELAR
+921 LMSDEELAR
-930 LFPAWSFYD
+930 LFPEYSFYE
-939 KQSKTLVDEAEIMVD
+939 KSQVPEPVEGPARLVDNSEIMVD
-954 DKAKFYE
+954 DKAKFYN

-976 LDDPLAKISEQF
+976 LDDPLAKVSQQF
-988 TVFENDSK
+988 IVFENDAK
-996 KLPFTTMEWA
+996 KLPFTTMEWV
-1006 HQDKSTAKPGE
+1006 HQDKSTAHPGD
-1017 EIQLSIGTSAK
+1017 EIQLSFGSSAK
-1028 DVDVWVQLLHGD
+1028 DVDIWVQLLHGD
-1040 EIRMDKKINVSN
+1040 EIRMDKKITISN
-1052 GVQTLSYK
+1052 NVQTLSYK
-1060 VTEGDRGGLC
+1060 VTENDRGGLS

-1080 YNTDRLSVSVP
+1080 FNTDRLGVSVP
-1091 FDNYDLN
+1091 FDNYDLD
-1098 VKLATMRDKLSPGA
+1098 VKLATVRDKLSPGA
-1112 EETWEVTVRDYKDK
+1112 EETWEVTVSDYKKK
-1126 PLEAGLLA
+1126 PLEAALLA

-1143 FERNHWWFSM
+1143 FERNYWWFNM
-1153 SPSGVSG
+1153 SPSGTYTNG
-1160 RSFGTDGHGFT
+1160 FGTDGHGFT
-1171 SSNTGL
+1171 SSATGL
-1177 EYFYFAELFNFSLP
+1177 DYFSIVELFNFSLP
-1191 SDAPFFDFGYGFG
+1191 SDAPFFDFGYSYGY
-1204 ARRYRKGGRVLY
+1204 RRYRKGGRVLY
-1216 DYVEESVPMMAGAVL
+1216 DVVEEYAAPMHTKSGAVL
-1231 EKSSN
+1231 QKN
-1236 SVDYEIPL
+1236 A
-1244 VAQNA
+1244 VASA
-1249 ADEESIEIFRRVVFD
+1249 DGAIEVAEDEEMVEIAKQEMPY
-1264 ESDDNREASK
+1264 ESGDDGEKPK
-1274 EPTEP
+1274 EPAEP

-1296 TNADGSATFSFTMP
+1296 TNKDGSATFSFTMP
-1310 DALTRWRLMLL
+1310 DALTRWRLMLM

-1330 SKDYTFTSSKPVM
+1330 SKEYTFTSSKPVM

-1355 DELWFVANV
+1355 DTLWFVANV
-1364 INTGDEPVT
+1364 INTGDEAVA
-1373 PKAKLEIFDAATM
+1373 PKAKLEIFDAALM
-1386 QPVNLIVNAGP
+1386 KPINMIVSNATIP
-1397 STGSGASTTQMETI
+1397 METI

-1420 WKVKGQ
+1420 WKVAGQ
-1426 YDLELL
+1426 YDLSLL

-1439 AGEFSDAEQHL
+1439 AGQFSDAEQHL

-1472 EQVFDF
+1472 EQTFDF

-1511 LANVS
+1511 LANVK

-1534 YIADNIPNLLAYIKK
+1534 YIADHIPNLLNYIKK

-1583 SETEQRSRIANLFE
+1583 SETEQRSRIAMLFE
-1597 INTLRG
+1597 VNTLRN
-1603 QQTRA
+1603 QQTNA
-1608 LQLISQK
+1608 LKLIQQK

-1629 ESPYITTYILTGF
+1629 ESPYISTYILSGF
-1642 GKLQKMGAWSSLSQ
+1642 GKLQKMGAWSSLSK

-1664 ICDKAVRFLE
+1664 ICDKAVRYLE

-1681 RNMKRYSK
+1681 RYMKAHSK
-1689 GKDWPIGSTTLAELY
+1689 GKDWPIGSSTLNELY
-1704 ALSFFKEQNSDKDFA
+1704 ALSFFEVQNSDKDFA
-1719 TAKKYYLG
+1719 KAKAYYLK

-1732 WTSFNYNQRSKAAVL
+1732 WTSFNFNERSKGALVF
-1747 LYRTGNEKTAKLMI
+1747 YRNGNEKTAKLMI

-1766 TAQKN
+1766 CAQKN

-1801 IDQNQE
+1801 IDQNQDI
-1807 MIDELRVW
+1807 IDDLRVW

-1881 VTSEMRQLTVNNPTN
+1881 VTQEMRQLTVNNPTN

-1908 VPIDEVKSDES
+1908 VPIDEVKSNES
-1919 GFTIKRELFVEKI
+1919 GFTIKRELFVETVT
-1932 DDKGKKLVPVGTA
+1932 DKGKKLIPVETA
-1945 LRQAQGPAGAADV
+1945 LRQAQGPGS
-1958 EPVETPLKVGDKLTV
+1958 LKVGDKLTV
-1973 KITFTNQQDM
+1973 KITFTSQQDM

-1997 PIEQISR
+1997 PIEQISH

-2024 FIEFLH
+2024 FIEFLP

-2042 TKEGYLNNGYALIQC
+2042 TKEGHLNNGYALIQC

-2065 YSDGMKVKVGE
+2065 YSDGMKVIIGE

>member
-1 MDYESLIG
+1 
-9 SVSHNDSTIKQ
+9 
-20 LNNQRFNNMKHLG
+20 MKHLG
-33 IIIATI
+33 IIIGII
-39 ALVAI
+39 ALVTI
-44 GLLAFASP
+44 GVLAFAMP
-52 SKTPDNPQT
+52 NKNPGNPDNPKT

-66 ETMWKKV
+66 ENMWKNV
-73 KENLEKDLPE
+73 KENLEKNLPE
-83 SAEKELDAIEK
+83 SAEKELNAIEEK
-94 QATKDKNQI
+94 ATKDKNQT
-103 QLLKTYLYRQ
+103 QLLKVWLYRQ
-113 NIFQRTIEEDPD
+113 NIMRITVEEDPE
-125 QHFIQYIETKVGQL
+125 QAFIQYVETKIGQL
-139 DEVCDALLHEEI
+139 DAVHDALLHEEI
-151 AAAYANYL
+151 AKAYAEYL
-159 SGNEWRISEN
+159 DGNEWRINDN
-169 LPIDGA
+169 LPIDG
-175 DLSKVE
+175 DISKVE

-194 NQHYAEAL
+194 NQHYDEAL
-202 KPVEALKKAKTED
+202 KPVEALKNAKTED
-215 FMVLYENTNNNKE
+215 FMVLFENKNNNE
-228 YIEYE
+228 ENIEYE
-233 ATLFEFMFHRVAKH
+233 ASLFEFMFHRVAKY
-247 YQEEADANDAEGD
+247 YQEQADADDVEGETDA
-260 TEKWWLPAKDFVK
+260 WWLPAKDFVK
-273 VDLGDFDNPLIKC
+273 ADLGTADNPLTKC
-286 LKIYQELITYN
+286 LKIYQDLIAFN
-297 LKNENEDVLI
+297 LKSSNEDVLI
-307 YNDFKRLEFVNN
+307 YNDFKRFGFVN
-319 TLGILLHYTQYQ
+319 GILDKDAQYQ

-347 TEITFSIAQNMVG
+347 AEITSLIARSMMNQY
-360 QLENNSE
+360 ESNSS
-367 DSTYFD
+367 DSAYFD
-373 NYKKAKAMC
+373 HYKKAKAMC

-395 KNCENLIKRIEEPQI
+395 KNCQNLIERIEEPQI
-410 DITLNKVQLPNEA
+410 DITLNSVQLPNEA

-447 LSKLNNMQKE
+447 LKKLNELYGE
-457 DLLKELD
+457 DRFKELS
-464 KKLPVAEQELTL
+464 KMKALLEQELTL
-476 AAETDYRSHSTLIAL
+476 AAETDYRNHSTLIAL
-491 PALEEGIYYLTATT
+491 PALECGFYFLMATT
-505 KQGIKSENKTLVLNF
+505 EKGIKSRDKTLVLQF
-520 QVSNLGYIADQKD
+520 QVSSLGFITD
-533 EKMTVVTVDRKT
+533 EKDHKMTLVVVDRKT

-556 FRREWDYKARE
+556 YRREFDYKDRQY
-567 HKTIILTTLKSD
+567 KTIILETPKTDS
-579 KNGRVVLDGKVGTYN
+579 NGRVQLSKKTNN
-594 SFGINLRK
+594 SFCINLRK
-602 GDDNLLSGNQFRLD
+602 GDDNLLSEQSFYLSEKYGNRAQD
-616 ERYRNNNEIYETKLF
+616 ITTKLF

-654 EDLSLVNNYSE
+654 EDLTLVNNYSE
-665 KVSFR
+665 TVSFR

-680 NFTTDE
+680 NFSTDE

-701 NGVFHLNANRGSV
+701 NGVFHLNAKQGSV
-714 TIRVEEYKRPT
+714 NIRVEEYKRPT
-725 FEVNFERP
+725 FEVTFERP

-740 QEVTVRGD
+740 QEVTVHGD

-760 EYTYRVIR
+760 EYSYRVIR
-768 KTSFPWRCWWWYPY
+768 KTSFPWRCWWWWYPT
-782 VEDEQITHGKA
+782 VEDEQITYGKA
-793 RTDENGKFAVTF
+793 CTDENGKFAVTF
-805 NLKPSKTIA
+805 RLKPSKTIA

-850 AISTDLPRT
+850 AIGTDLPSKV
-859 IEKSDIGKYQITV
+859 EKSDIGKYQITV

-879 AKSRISRKIYRYKDA
+879 AKSRISRKIYRYEDA
-894 AKINYFEANHFFKS
+894 AKIDYFKAMGLSAKL
-908 YDFDRDVQAIDRQ
+908 DRQ
-921 ILTDEELAR
+921 MLSDAELER
-930 LFPAWSFYD
+930 LFPMYSFYD
-939 KQSKTLVDEAEIMVD
+939 KNQVPEPVEGPAHLVDESEIMVD

-961 GKALEPGKYVVELTS
+961 GKALEPGRYVVDLTS
-976 LDDPLAKISEQF
+976 LDDPLAKTSQQF

-996 KLPFTTMEWA
+996 KLPVTTMEWK
-1006 HQDKSTAKPGE
+1006 HLDKSTAHPGD
-1017 EIQLSIGTSAK
+1017 EIHFSIGSSAK
-1028 DVDVWVQLLHGD
+1028 DVDIWVQLLHGD
-1040 EIRMDKKINVSN
+1040 EVRLDKKINLSN

-1060 VTEGDRGGLC
+1060 VTESDRGGLA

-1091 FDNYDLN
+1091 FDNYDLD

-1126 PLEAGLLA
+1126 PLEAALLA

-1143 FERNHWWFSM
+1143 FERNYWGFSM
-1153 SPSGVSG
+1153 SPSGVYG
-1160 RSFGTDGHGFT
+1160 NSFGTDDHGFT

-1204 ARRYRKGGRVLY
+1204 RRMYKGLGAGRVMY
-1216 DYVEESVPMMAGAVL
+1216 DEMVMEEAIMPMSSPVLSKKSVEANGAIETADAEEMVEIKKQESVAPKLDKGE
-1231 EKSSN
+1231 EK
-1236 SVDYEIPL
+1236 
-1244 VAQNA
+1244 
-1249 ADEESIEIFRRVVFD
+1249 
-1264 ESDDNREASK
+1264 K
-1274 EPTEP
+1274 EPAEP

-1296 TNADGSATFSFTMP
+1296 TNTDGSATFSFTMP
-1310 DALTRWRLMLL
+1310 DALTRWRLMLM

-1373 PKAKLEIFDAATM
+1373 PKAKLEIFDAGTM
-1386 QPVNLIVNAGP
+1386 KPVNMIVMDGP
-1397 STGSGASTTQMETI
+1397 STLRQAQGSGAYTIPMETI

-1426 YDLELL
+1426 YDLSLL

-1472 EQVFDF
+1472 EKTFDVPLGSL
-1478 EAIANPDSH
+1478 IAGEDPQSLPGDSHNH

-1511 LANVS
+1511 LANVK

-1534 YIADNIPNLLAYIKK
+1534 YIADNIPNLLNYIKK

-1583 SETEQRSRIANLFE
+1583 SETEQRNRIATLFE
-1597 INTLRG
+1597 VNTIRN
-1603 QQTRA
+1603 QQTNA
-1608 LQLISQK
+1608 LRLIKDK

-1629 ESPYITTYILTGF
+1629 ESPYISTYILSGF
-1642 GKLQKMGAWSSLSQ
+1642 GKLQKMGAWSSLSKT
-1656 ADQNTAQS
+1656 DQNTAQS
-1664 ICDKAVRFLE
+1664 ICDKAVRYLE

-1689 GKDWPIGSTTLAELY
+1689 GKDWPIGSSTLNELY

-1719 TAKKYYLG
+1719 KAKDYYLK

-1732 WTSFNYNQRSKAAVL
+1732 WTSFNFNQRSMGALV
-1747 LYRTGNEKTAKLMI
+1747 LYRNGNEKTAKLMI

-1766 TAQKN
+1766 CAQKN

-1801 IDQNQE
+1801 IDQDQE

-1815 LLTQKQTNKW
+1815 LLTQKQTTMW

-1838 LMRGSDWFE
+1838 LMRGSDWFD
-1847 EGKEVTLRFGNTPIS
+1847 EGKEVTLRFSNTPIS

-1867 AGTGFIQRRWNANE
+1867 AGTGFIQRRWNASE
-1881 VTSEMRQLTVNNPTN
+1881 VTQDMRQLTVNNPTP

-1919 GFTIKRELFVEKI
+1919 GFTIKRELFVETVT
-1932 DDKGKKLVPVGTA
+1932 DKGKKLVPVGYKV
-1945 LRQAQGPAGAADV
+1945 P
-1958 EPVETPLKVGDKLTV
+1958 EPVEGPTLQVGDKLTV
-1973 KITFTNQQDM
+1973 KITFTSQQDM

-2009 RMSYYQSNTDTDMEF
+2009 QMCYYQSNTDTDMEF
-2024 FIEFLH
+2024 FIEFLP

-2065 YSDGMKVKVGE
+2065 YSDGMRVKVGE